1 MNQAEQNIYGQ
12 NTNFGFPKSQE
23 TRYIKT
29 SEGKELPY
37 ELFTNT
43 SSNSSSSIIREE
55 THSGYS
61 TDFALVQRQFTEN
74 KQLSFIAGTKIQNI
88 NDVAWLFRSL
98 EDEAVEHAFIL
109 YRFKDNSY
117 MVQQLSSGGIT
128 GTVVDLRLVAGN
140 AFALNPSSITLV
152 HNHPSGNLVSSNE
165 DRNILR
171 KLQNIFEGSDIQVE
185 DGIVINLRS
194 GKYLVFNENED
205 GDRIKELKNQYEQ
218 QSNVSI
224 YSFSKQIFATNYQ
237 PQKITGPEDVAAFIS
252 TQKFG
257 ISDKTEALIL
267 NNANEIVGKFILPQ
281 HKQFEKLVELM
292 TVHSGAG
299 TILYGNNISKE
310 MFNDYNKRLSPT
322 GFKILD
328 AMLLQSNNYY
338 SLAQNEII
346 RDPQYTEFKINNANE
361 DPHIDFRVGEE
372 DSSLKYANNNYLN
385 TKNMNISSLNWVEK
399 LLLHNTKAYKDFVK
413 NISNHKEIKANSEQE
428 KKFLEVYYNRELKK
442 DNPNNFLFSARTLN
456 EKKQTTQINNFLNG
470 SETELFLKNIDFNNK
485 TYLFKD
491 IKYQNEIIIN
501 NPVLVNGILKELDD
515 YKKEHGINHTESAK
529 NMIFTVA
536 TQKKQDHNLESH
548 PYSIAEGNWI
558 KNQEKYTNLTP
569 KYAVSILSQNNGEKK
584 LSFVDNRN
592 QSVIVIDNAAITQ
605 KVISDLY
612 AKELE
617 NRTDLSKGLTNTQ
630 IDEKQALH
638 YRNYETEARKLGI
651 AITPHTRL
659 EFNTIQVKAIEFAE
673 DYINS
678 RRSGMNGNKE
688 IQDYYQQL
696 DKTGRDIF
704 LDSFKNHISANHKE
718 NGVISKALLESKL
731 QSLEKFISGTLEVP
745 SETLNVQNNKKL
757 EEIYSKIS
765 DLYLDQI
772 QNAKNMDPFA
782 ISRASDLYNT
792 LSENQKIEYIDSL
805 ETLLYYDLNDNQV
818 SPEELENFL
827 EKVKSDLE
835 YGTPELEKMSS
846 QDLEE
851 IMMYKLAKYNDLIWK
866 KDTYRES
873 HRIDM
878 DMYSI
883 QKVLDLKDKSGQY
896 DYSNMSTMKLDSLII
911 TRSTKYSD
919 EQRADN
925 YSTMKNI
932 SIEIEKIKE
941 AKSIK
946 ENQSGKIQNSN
957 SDFILKDP
965 DISNEQAKNWKENK
979 QNTLTKEQLGQ
990 IPDAILNFELS
1001 SNQKIKLALGEKI
1014 AFADNYDDWD
1024 YIFQKTED
1032 NKISATYRGTG
1043 EEFLVSNSAI
1053 KLINQKIETA
1063 QNNDFGIEGIKPS
1076 EKQLDKAPEIVD
1088 GFEHIPQEL
1097 KKVMEKWQ
1105 EKIENGL
1112 DYKDCANFQKDCKAL
1127 GYTFDYGLDAVP
1139 FDLRKID
1146 LNEHN
1151 INNQNSK
1158 IMTTQNKDFDQV
1170 KYLKD
1175 QLKYLQFG
1183 EGEKLHKDL
1192 EAGINSSEKE
1202 FQIKTSSDKTLPG
1215 NTVDFTLN
1223 YNKSEKGGIFLNS
1236 YQAELKNKKGEELSH
1251 IFNISKENTFDA
1263 KEAINLLEGRSVKIE
1278 FINPK
1283 IEEKQTA
1290 FVKLDFNEPKTQYG
1304 TYKFQSFHENY
1315 GVNTAEIVD
1324 KSGLIF
1330 DKPEWRDNTIK
1341 SLERGNIVNVKFKHE
1356 DKEIEGKA
1364 FLNPQYKTLNLYDSN
1379 MTRINTNKPLEGMG
1393 NDNAHDKNNVR
1404 EQNRSRGI

>member
-1 MNQAEQNIYGQ
+1 MNQAAQNIYGQ
-12 NTNFGFPKSQE
+12 NTNFGFPKNQE

-37 ELFTNT
+37 ELFTNA
-43 SSNSSSSIIREE
+43 SSNSGSSIIREE
-55 THSGYS
+55 AHSGYS
-61 TDFALVQRQFTEN
+61 TDFALVQRQYTEN

-98 EDEAVEHAFIL
+98 EDEAIEHAFIL

-292 TVHSGAG
+292 TVHAGAG

-310 MFNDYNKRLSPT
+310 MFNDYNKRLSPI

-361 DPHIDFRVGEE
+361 DPHIDFRVREE
-372 DSSLKYANNNYLN
+372 DSSLKYANNNYQN

-399 LLLHNTKAYKDFVK
+399 LLLHNTKAYKDFAK

-485 TYLFKD
+485 AYLFKD
-491 IKYQNEIIIN
+491 IKYQNEIIIS

-515 YKKEHGINHTESAK
+515 YKKEHGINHTGRFQDVEAAFLGLKSK
-529 NMIFTVA
+529 
-536 TQKKQDHNLESH
+536 QKKQTHNLESH

-569 KYAVSILSQNNGEKK
+569 KYAVSILLQNNGEKK
-584 LSFVDNRN
+584 LSFVDNKN

-617 NRTDLSKGLTNTQ
+617 NRTDLSKGLTNTR

-651 AITPHTRL
+651 AITPHTGL
-659 EFNTIQVKAIEFAE
+659 EFNPIQVAQNKDFVLE
-673 DYINS
+673 DL
-678 RRSGMNGNKE
+678 KLTE
-688 IQDYYQQL
+688 WQQDN
-696 DKTGRDIF
+696 TSDIIDGF
-704 LDSFKNHISANHKE
+704 E
-718 NGVISKALLESKL
+718 NI
-731 QSLEKFISGTLEVP
+731 
-745 SETLNVQNNKKL
+745 
-757 EEIYSKIS
+757 
-765 DLYLDQI
+765 
-772 QNAKNMDPFA
+772 
-782 ISRASDLYNT
+782 
-792 LSENQKIEYIDSL
+792 
-805 ETLLYYDLNDNQV
+805 
-818 SPEELENFL
+818 PEELE
-827 EKVKSDLE
+827 V
-835 YGTPELEKMSS
+835 
-846 QDLEE
+846 
-851 IMMYKLAKYNDLIWK
+851 
-866 KDTYRES
+866 
-873 HRIDM
+873 
-878 DMYSI
+878 
-883 QKVLDLKDKSGQY
+883 
-896 DYSNMSTMKLDSLII
+896 
-911 TRSTKYSD
+911 
-919 EQRADN
+919 
-925 YSTMKNI
+925 
-932 SIEIEKIKE
+932 
-941 AKSIK
+941 
-946 ENQSGKIQNSN
+946 
-957 SDFILKDP
+957 
-965 DISNEQAKNWKENK
+965 
-979 QNTLTKEQLGQ
+979 
-990 IPDAILNFELS
+990 
-1001 SNQKIKLALGEKI
+1001 
-1014 AFADNYDDWD
+1014 
-1024 YIFQKTED
+1024 
-1032 NKISATYRGTG
+1032 
-1043 EEFLVSNSAI
+1043 
-1053 KLINQKIETA
+1053 
-1063 QNNDFGIEGIKPS
+1063 
-1076 EKQLDKAPEIVD
+1076 
-1088 GFEHIPQEL
+1088 
-1097 KKVMEKWQ
+1097 VMEKWQ
-1105 EKIENGL
+1105 QKIENGL
-1112 DYKDCANFQKDCKAL
+1112 DYEDCANFQKDCEDL
-1127 GYTFDYGLDAVP
+1127 GYTFDYGLDSVP

-1146 LNEHN
+1146 LKEHN

-1215 NTVDFTLN
+1215 NTIDFTLN

-1236 YQAELKNKKGEELSH
+1236 YLAELKNKKGEELSH

-1290 FVKLDFNEPKTQYG
+1290 FVKLDFNEPKTEYG

-1330 DKPEWRDNTIK
+1330 DKPEWKDDTIK

-1393 NDNAHDKNNVR
+1393 NDNAHDKSNVR

>member
-1 MNQAEQNIYGQ
+1 MNQAEQYIYGQ

-37 ELFTNT
+37 ELFTNA
-43 SSNSSSSIIREE
+43 SSNSGSSIIREE
-55 THSGYS
+55 THSGYT
-61 TDFALVQRQFTEN
+61 TDFALVQRQYTEN

-109 YRFKDNSY
+109 FRFKDNSY

-194 GKYLVFNENED
+194 GKYLVFNENEN

-292 TVHSGAG
+292 TVHAGAG
-299 TILYGNNISKE
+299 TVLYGNNISKA
-310 MFNDYNKRLSPT
+310 MFNDYNKRLST
-322 GFKILD
+322 IGFKLLD
-328 AMLLQSNNYY
+328 AILLQSNNYY
-338 SLAQNEII
+338 SLVQNEII
-346 RDPQYTEFKINNANE
+346 SGPQYTEFKINNANE

-372 DSSLKYANNNYLN
+372 DSSLKYNNNNYQN
-385 TKNMNISSLNWVEK
+385 TKNMNTSSLNWVEK

-470 SETELFLKNIDFNNK
+470 SETEMFLKNIDFNNK
-485 TYLFKD
+485 VYLFKD
-491 IKYQNEIIIN
+491 IKYQNEIIIS
-501 NPVLVNGILKELDD
+501 NPVLVSGILKELDD
-515 YKKEHGINHTESAK
+515 YKKEHNINNHTDRFQDVEAAFLSLK
-529 NMIFTVA
+529 SK
-536 TQKKQDHNLESH
+536 QKRQTHSLESH
-548 PYSIAEGNWI
+548 PYSIAEGNWVKNQKYI
-558 KNQEKYTNLTP
+558 NQEKYTNLTP

-584 LSFVDNRN
+584 LHFIDNRN
-592 QSVIVIDNAAITQ
+592 QNVIVIDNAAITQ

-617 NRTDLSKGLTNTQ
+617 KRTDLGKGLTNTQ

-638 YRNYETEARKLGI
+638 YRNYEAEAKKLGI
-651 AITPHTRL
+651 PITPH
-659 EFNTIQVKAIEFAE
+659 I
-673 DYINS
+673 DPSINP
-678 RRSGMNGNKE
+678 MEEK
-688 IQDYYQQL
+688 
-696 DKTGRDIF
+696 
-704 LDSFKNHISANHKE
+704 
-718 NGVISKALLESKL
+718 
-731 QSLEKFISGTLEVP
+731 EKFFIIEDLQITPEQRDPENEWES
-745 SETLNVQNNKKL
+745 SEDLTDEQL
-757 EEIYSKIS
+757 SKIP
-765 DLYLDQI
+765 DEI
-772 QNAKNMDPFA
+772 HGF
-782 ISRASDLYNT
+782 
-792 LSENQKIEYIDSL
+792 
-805 ETLLYYDLNDNQV
+805 
-818 SPEELENFL
+818 EL
-827 EKVKSDLE
+827 
-835 YGTPELEKMSS
+835 
-846 QDLEE
+846 
-851 IMMYKLAKYNDLIWK
+851 
-866 KDTYRES
+866 
-873 HRIDM
+873 
-878 DMYSI
+878 MYSH
-883 QKVLDLKDKSGQY
+883 KRD
-896 DYSNMSTMKLDSLII
+896 
-911 TRSTKYSD
+911 
-919 EQRADN
+919 
-925 YSTMKNI
+925 
-932 SIEIEKIKE
+932 
-941 AKSIK
+941 
-946 ENQSGKIQNSN
+946 
-957 SDFILKDP
+957 
-965 DISNEQAKNWKENK
+965 
-979 QNTLTKEQLGQ
+979 
-990 IPDAILNFELS
+990 
-1001 SNQKIKLALGEKI
+1001 LALGALEFRRNGVFFSIEPDRKI
-1014 AFADNYDDWD
+1014 LM
-1024 YIFQKTED
+1024 
-1032 NKISATYRGTG
+1032 TYLD
-1043 EEFLVSNSAI
+1043 EETNTHKKHLTVNDVKF
-1053 KLINQKIETA
+1053 INQKIETSV
-1063 QNNDFGIEGIKPS
+1063 NRDFGLENQK
-1076 EKQLDKAPEIVD
+1076 D

-1097 KKVMEKWQ
+1097 EKVMEKWQ

-1112 DYKDCANFQKDCKAL
+1112 DYNDCANFQNDCKAL

>member
-1 MNQAEQNIYGQ
+1 MNQAEQYIYGQ

-43 SSNSSSSIIREE
+43 SSNSGSSIIREKD
-55 THSGYS
+55 HSGYS
-61 TDFALVQRQFTEN
+61 TDFALVQRQYTEN

-98 EDEAVEHAFIL
+98 EDEAIEHAFIL

-205 GDRIKELKNQYEQ
+205 GDRIKELKNQYKQ
-218 QSNVSI
+218 QSNVAI

-292 TVHSGAG
+292 TVHAGAG

-346 RDPQYTEFKINNANE
+346 RDPQHTELKINNANE

-372 DSSLKYANNNYLN
+372 DSSLKYANNNYQN
-385 TKNMNISSLNWVEK
+385 TKNMNISSLNWIEK

-413 NISNHKEIKANSEQE
+413 NISNHKEIKASSEQE
-428 KKFLEVYYNRELKK
+428 KKFLEIYYNRELKK

-485 TYLFKD
+485 AYLFKD
-491 IKYQNEIIIN
+491 IKYQNEIIIS

-536 TQKKQDHNLESH
+536 TQKEQTNNLESH

-569 KYAVSILSQNNGEKK
+569 KHAVSILSQNNGEKE

-617 NRTDLSKGLTNTQ
+617 NRTDLSKGLTNTH

-638 YRNYETEARKLGI
+638 YRNYETEAKKLGI
-651 AITPHTRL
+651 TITPHTGL
-659 EFNTIQVKAIEFAE
+659 EFNPIQVMAIEFAE
-673 DYINS
+673 
-678 RRSGMNGNKE
+678 
-688 IQDYYQQL
+688 L
-696 DKTGRDIF
+696 
-704 LDSFKNHISANHKE
+704 H
-718 NGVISKALLESKL
+718 
-731 QSLEKFISGTLEVP
+731 EKF
-745 SETLNVQNNKKL
+745 
-757 EEIYSKIS
+757 SKIS
-765 DLYLDQI
+765 DLYLGQI
-772 QNAKNMDPFA
+772 ENGKNTAFDLLDDA
-782 ISRASDLYNT
+782 SRLYNS
-792 LSENQKIEYIDSL
+792 LSKDEKKEYINSL
-805 ETLLYYDLNDNQV
+805 ETLLHYDFSDNEASIDEIESFLIKAEDDLTYGSEKEV
-818 SPEELENFL
+818 FRSNLEQIGENIDSQFFFIID
-827 EKVKSDLE
+827 DLQI
-835 YGTPELEKMSS
+835 TPEQRDPENEWEDPEL
-846 QDLEE
+846 L
-851 IMMYKLAKYNDLIWK
+851 
-866 KDTYRES
+866 T
-873 HRIDM
+873 
-878 DMYSI
+878 
-883 QKVLDLKDKSGQY
+883 
-896 DYSNMSTMKLDSLII
+896 
-911 TRSTKYSD
+911 D
-919 EQRADN
+919 EQL
-925 YSTMKNI
+925 SK
-932 SIEIEKIKE
+932 
-941 AKSIK
+941 
-946 ENQSGKIQNSN
+946 
-957 SDFILKDP
+957 
-965 DISNEQAKNWKENK
+965 
-979 QNTLTKEQLGQ
+979 
-990 IPDAILNFELS
+990 IPDVLHGFELMY
-1001 SNQKIKLALGEKI
+1001 NHKRDLALGVLEFRRNGVFFSIEPDRRILMTYLDEETSTHEKYLTVNDVK
-1014 AFADNYDDWD
+1014 F
-1024 YIFQKTED
+1024 
-1032 NKISATYRGTG
+1032 
-1043 EEFLVSNSAI
+1043 
-1053 KLINQKIETA
+1053 INQKIETV
-1063 QNNDFGIEGIKPS
+1063 QNKEA
-1076 EKQLDKAPEIVD
+1076 LDKIPNEPDLFENIPE
-1088 GFEHIPQEL
+1088 EL
-1097 KKVMEKWQ
+1097 TTVYEKWQ
-1105 EKIENGL
+1105 QKIENGL
-1112 DYKDCANFQKDCKAL
+1112 DYKDCANFQKDCEAL
-1127 GYTFDYGLDAVP
+1127 GYTFNYGLDAVP
-1139 FDLRKID
+1139 FDLRPID
-1146 LNEHN
+1146 IKEQN

-1330 DKPEWRDNTIK
+1330 DKPEWKDNTIK
-1341 SLERGNIVNVKFKHE
+1341 SLERGNIVNVKFEHE

>member
-12 NTNFGFPKSQE
+12 NTNFGFPKNQE

-37 ELFTNT
+37 ELFTNA
-43 SSNSSSSIIREE
+43 SSNSGSSIIREE
-55 THSGYS
+55 ARSGYS
-61 TDFALVQRQFTEN
+61 TDFALVQRQYTEN

-98 EDEAVEHAFIL
+98 EDEAIEHAFIL

-194 GKYLVFNENED
+194 VKYLVFNENED

-292 TVHSGAG
+292 TVHAGAG

-372 DSSLKYANNNYLN
+372 DSSLKYANNNYQN

-399 LLLHNTKAYKDFVK
+399 LLLHNTKAYKDFAK

-485 TYLFKD
+485 AYLFKD
-491 IKYQNEIIIN
+491 IKYQNEIIIS

-515 YKKEHGINHTESAK
+515 YKKEHGINHTGRFQDVEAAFLGLKSK
-529 NMIFTVA
+529 
-536 TQKKQDHNLESH
+536 QKKQTHNLESH

-569 KYAVSILSQNNGEKK
+569 KYAVSILLQNNGEKK
-584 LSFVDNRN
+584 LSFVDNKN

-617 NRTDLSKGLTNTQ
+617 NRTNLSKGLTNTQ

-651 AITPHTRL
+651 AITPHTGL
-659 EFNTIQVKAIEFAE
+659 EFNPIQVAQNKDFVLE
-673 DYINS
+673 DL
-678 RRSGMNGNKE
+678 KLTE
-688 IQDYYQQL
+688 WQQDN
-696 DKTGRDIF
+696 TSDIIDGF
-704 LDSFKNHISANHKE
+704 E
-718 NGVISKALLESKL
+718 NI
-731 QSLEKFISGTLEVP
+731 
-745 SETLNVQNNKKL
+745 
-757 EEIYSKIS
+757 
-765 DLYLDQI
+765 
-772 QNAKNMDPFA
+772 
-782 ISRASDLYNT
+782 
-792 LSENQKIEYIDSL
+792 
-805 ETLLYYDLNDNQV
+805 
-818 SPEELENFL
+818 PEELE
-827 EKVKSDLE
+827 V
-835 YGTPELEKMSS
+835 
-846 QDLEE
+846 
-851 IMMYKLAKYNDLIWK
+851 
-866 KDTYRES
+866 
-873 HRIDM
+873 
-878 DMYSI
+878 
-883 QKVLDLKDKSGQY
+883 
-896 DYSNMSTMKLDSLII
+896 
-911 TRSTKYSD
+911 
-919 EQRADN
+919 
-925 YSTMKNI
+925 
-932 SIEIEKIKE
+932 
-941 AKSIK
+941 
-946 ENQSGKIQNSN
+946 
-957 SDFILKDP
+957 
-965 DISNEQAKNWKENK
+965 
-979 QNTLTKEQLGQ
+979 
-990 IPDAILNFELS
+990 
-1001 SNQKIKLALGEKI
+1001 
-1014 AFADNYDDWD
+1014 
-1024 YIFQKTED
+1024 
-1032 NKISATYRGTG
+1032 
-1043 EEFLVSNSAI
+1043 
-1053 KLINQKIETA
+1053 
-1063 QNNDFGIEGIKPS
+1063 
-1076 EKQLDKAPEIVD
+1076 
-1088 GFEHIPQEL
+1088 
-1097 KKVMEKWQ
+1097 VMEKWQ
-1105 EKIENGL
+1105 QKIENGL
-1112 DYKDCANFQKDCKAL
+1112 DYEDCANFQKDCEDL
-1127 GYTFDYGLDAVP
+1127 GYTFDYGLDSVP

-1146 LNEHN
+1146 LKEHN

-1215 NTVDFTLN
+1215 NTIDFTLN

-1236 YQAELKNKKGEELSH
+1236 YLAELKNKKGEELSH

-1290 FVKLDFNEPKTQYG
+1290 FVKLDFNEPKTEYG

-1330 DKPEWRDNTIK
+1330 DKPEWKDDTIK

-1393 NDNAHDKNNVR
+1393 NDNAHDKSNVR

>member
-1 MNQAEQNIYGQ
+1 M
-12 NTNFGFPKSQE
+12 
-23 TRYIKT
+23 
-29 SEGKELPY
+29 
-37 ELFTNT
+37 
-43 SSNSSSSIIREE
+43 
-55 THSGYS
+55 
-61 TDFALVQRQFTEN
+61 
-74 KQLSFIAGTKIQNI
+74 
-88 NDVAWLFRSL
+88 
-98 EDEAVEHAFIL
+98 
-109 YRFKDNSY
+109 
-117 MVQQLSSGGIT
+117 
-128 GTVVDLRLVAGN
+128 
-140 AFALNPSSITLV
+140 
-152 HNHPSGNLVSSNE
+152 
-165 DRNILR
+165 
-171 KLQNIFEGSDIQVE
+171 
-185 DGIVINLRS
+185 
-194 GKYLVFNENED
+194 
-205 GDRIKELKNQYEQ
+205 
-218 QSNVSI
+218 
-224 YSFSKQIFATNYQ
+224 
-237 PQKITGPEDVAAFIS
+237 
-252 TQKFG
+252 
-257 ISDKTEALIL
+257 
-267 NNANEIVGKFILPQ
+267 
-281 HKQFEKLVELM
+281 ELM
-292 TVHSGAG
+292 TVHAGAG
-299 TILYGNNISKE
+299 TILYGNNISKA
-310 MFNDYNKRLSPT
+310 MFNDYNKRLSPI
-322 GFKILD
+322 GFKLLD
-328 AMLLQSNNYY
+328 AILLQSNNYY
-338 SLAQNEII
+338 SLLQNEII
-346 RDPQYTEFKINNANE
+346 SGPQYTEFKINNANE

-372 DSSLKYANNNYLN
+372 DSSLKYDNNNDQN
-385 TKNMNISSLNWVEK
+385 TKKMNTSSLNWVEK

-470 SETELFLKNIDFNNK
+470 SETEMFLKNIDFNNK
-485 TYLFKD
+485 VYLFKD
-491 IKYQNEIIIN
+491 IKHQNEIIIS

-515 YKKEHGINHTESAK
+515 YKKEHGINHTGRFQDVEAAFLSLK
-529 NMIFTVA
+529 SK
-536 TQKKQDHNLESH
+536 QKKQTHNLESH

-617 NRTDLSKGLTNTQ
+617 NRTDLSKELTNTQ

-638 YRNYETEARKLGI
+638 YRNYETEARKLGMF
-651 AITPHTRL
+651 R
-659 EFNTIQVKAIEFAE
+659 E
-673 DYINS
+673 
-678 RRSGMNGNKE
+678 
-688 IQDYYQQL
+688 
-696 DKTGRDIF
+696 
-704 LDSFKNHISANHKE
+704 
-718 NGVISKALLESKL
+718 
-731 QSLEKFISGTLEVP
+731 
-745 SETLNVQNNKKL
+745 
-757 EEIYSKIS
+757 IS

-772 QNAKNMDPFA
+772 QNAKNIDPFA
-782 ISRASDLYNT
+782 IGRASDLYNT

-805 ETLLYYDLNDNQV
+805 ETLLYYDLSDNQV

-846 QDLEE
+846 HDLEE
-851 IMMYKLAKYNDLIWK
+851 IMMYKLTKYNDITDHSTSYL
-866 KDTYRES
+866 ES
-873 HRIDM
+873 HKIDM

-911 TRSTKYSD
+911 TRSTKYSN

-957 SDFILKDP
+957 SDFILKAP
-965 DISNEQAKNWKENK
+965 DISDEQAKNWKENK
-979 QNTLTKEQLGQ
+979 QNILTKEQLGQ

-1043 EEFLVSNSAI
+1043 EEFLVSDSAI

-1097 KKVMEKWQ
+1097 EKVMEKWQ

-1112 DYKDCANFQKDCKAL
+1112 DYNDCANFQNDCKAL

>member
-12 NTNFGFPKSQE
+12 NTNFGFPKNQE
-23 TRYIKT
+23 TKYIKT
-29 SEGKELPY
+29 SEGKELPF
-37 ELFTNT
+37 ELYSIN
-43 SSNSSSSIIREE
+43 NVNAGSSIIRKENN
-55 THSGYS
+55 TGSS
-61 TDFALVQRQFTEN
+61 TDFALVQRQYTEN
-74 KQLSFIAGTKIQNI
+74 NYLSFSAGTKINSV
-88 NDVAWLFRSL
+88 NDIAWLFRSL
-98 EDEAVEHAFIL
+98 EDESVEHAFLL
-109 YRFKDNSY
+109 YKFKDDSY
-117 MVQQLSSGGIT
+117 LVQQMSTGGMSGTII
-128 GTVVDLRLVAGN
+128 DFRLAIGN
-140 AFALNPSSITLV
+140 AFALQPESVTLI
-152 HNHPSGNLVSSNE
+152 HNHPSGRLESSRE
-165 DRNILR
+165 DRNL
-171 KLQNIFEGSDIQVE
+171 LQQLKDIFYDTNIYVE

-194 GKYLVFNENED
+194 GKYLVFNENQN
-205 GDRIKELKNQYEQ
+205 GDRINDLKDQNQEQ
-218 QSNVSI
+218 SEVNI

-237 PQKITGPEDVAAFIS
+237 PQSITGPEDVAAFLS

-267 NNANEIVGKFILPQ
+267 NNSNEIVGKFILPQ
-281 HKQFEKLVELM
+281 HKQLEKLIELM
-292 TVHSGAG
+292 TIYAGANS
-299 TILYGNNISKE
+299 ILYGNNVTQAL
-310 MFNDYNKRLSPT
+310 FNNYNNKLALI

-328 AMLLQSNNYY
+328 GIRLQSNNYH
-338 SLAQNEII
+338 SIAENEII
-346 RDPQYTEFKINNANE
+346 SVTQKIELNKNNINENAEFNFK
-361 DPHIDFRVGEE
+361 VSEE
-372 DSSLKYANNNYLN
+372 NSSLKYSNYNNQNI
-385 TKNMNISSLNWVEK
+385 KNMNTSSLNWVEK

-413 NISNHKEIKANSEQE
+413 NISNHKEIKANSEQD

-470 SETELFLKNIDFNNK
+470 SETEMFLKNIDFNNK
-485 TYLFKD
+485 AYLFKD

-515 YKKEHGINHTESAK
+515 YKKEHAINHTESAK
-529 NMIFTVA
+529 NMIFTVT
-536 TQKKQDHNLESH
+536 TQKKQTYNLESH

-558 KNQEKYTNLTP
+558 KNQEKYSNLTP

-592 QSVIVIDNAAITQ
+592 QSIIVIDNSAITQ

-651 AITPHTRL
+651 TIAPHTRL
-659 EFNTIQVKAIEFAE
+659 EFIPIQVKAIEFAE

-696 DKTGRDIF
+696 DNAGKDIF

-745 SETLNVQNNKKL
+745 SETLNVQNHKKL
-757 EEIYSKIS
+757 EKIYSKIS
-765 DLYLDQI
+765 DLYLDQ
-772 QNAKNMDPFA
+772 
-782 ISRASDLYNT
+782 
-792 LSENQKIEYIDSL
+792 
-805 ETLLYYDLNDNQV
+805 
-818 SPEELENFL
+818 
-827 EKVKSDLE
+827 
-835 YGTPELEKMSS
+835 
-846 QDLEE
+846 
-851 IMMYKLAKYNDLIWK
+851 
-866 KDTYRES
+866 
-873 HRIDM
+873 
-878 DMYSI
+878 
-883 QKVLDLKDKSGQY
+883 
-896 DYSNMSTMKLDSLII
+896 
-911 TRSTKYSD
+911 
-919 EQRADN
+919 
-925 YSTMKNI
+925 
-932 SIEIEKIKE
+932 
-941 AKSIK
+941 
-946 ENQSGKIQNSN
+946 IQNSN

-965 DISNEQAKNWKENK
+965 DISNEQAKNWRENK

-990 IPDAILNFELS
+990 IPDAILNFELN

-1063 QNNDFGIEGIKPS
+1063 QSNDFGIEGIKPS

-1097 KKVMEKWQ
+1097 EKVIEKWQ

-1112 DYKDCANFQKDCKAL
+1112 DYNDCANILEECEDL
-1127 GYTFDYGLDAVP
+1127 GYTFDYGLDAEP
-1139 FDLRKID
+1139 FNLRPID
-1146 LNEHN
+1146 LD
-1151 INNQNSK
+1151 NQNSK
-1158 IMTTQNKDFDQV
+1158 VMENEINLLAVRLQKHYEVEQEASWNFNHPRGIEVLKAAIEVSHMHDDKKDLIFDYLQTTPPYIPVRTDFRDDSFDQGESNYEIALDLYKAKETDFYKKLSSLEKGLSENNISKDKLPKLEELEVAEFKYLVKNLEKYFPKEIQQISINNKIQNIMTTQNKDFDQV
-1170 KYLKD
+1170 QYLKD

-1183 EGEKLHKDL
+1183 EGQKLLKDL

-1251 IFNISKENTFDA
+1251 VFYISKENSFDA

-1283 IEEKQTA
+1283 IDEKQTA
-1290 FVKLDFNEPKTQYG
+1290 FVKFDFNEPKTQYG

-1364 FLNPQYKTLNLYDSN
+1364 FLNPQYKTLNLYDNSMN
-1379 MTRINTNKPLEGMG
+1379 RINTNKPLEGLG
-1393 NDNAHDKNNVR
+1393 NDNSHEKSNVR
-1404 EQNRSRGI
+1404 EQSRSRGI

>member
-1 MNQAEQNIYGQ
+1 MN
-12 NTNFGFPKSQE
+12 T
-23 TRYIKT
+23 
-29 SEGKELPY
+29 
-37 ELFTNT
+37 
-43 SSNSSSSIIREE
+43 
-55 THSGYS
+55 
-61 TDFALVQRQFTEN
+61 
-74 KQLSFIAGTKIQNI
+74 
-88 NDVAWLFRSL
+88 
-98 EDEAVEHAFIL
+98 
-109 YRFKDNSY
+109 
-117 MVQQLSSGGIT
+117 
-128 GTVVDLRLVAGN
+128 
-140 AFALNPSSITLV
+140 
-152 HNHPSGNLVSSNE
+152 
-165 DRNILR
+165 
-171 KLQNIFEGSDIQVE
+171 
-185 DGIVINLRS
+185 
-194 GKYLVFNENED
+194 
-205 GDRIKELKNQYEQ
+205 
-218 QSNVSI
+218 
-224 YSFSKQIFATNYQ
+224 
-237 PQKITGPEDVAAFIS
+237 
-252 TQKFG
+252 
-257 ISDKTEALIL
+257 
-267 NNANEIVGKFILPQ
+267 
-281 HKQFEKLVELM
+281 
-292 TVHSGAG
+292 
-299 TILYGNNISKE
+299 
-310 MFNDYNKRLSPT
+310 
-322 GFKILD
+322 
-328 AMLLQSNNYY
+328 
-338 SLAQNEII
+338 
-346 RDPQYTEFKINNANE
+346 
-361 DPHIDFRVGEE
+361 
-372 DSSLKYANNNYLN
+372 
-385 TKNMNISSLNWVEK
+385 SSLNWVEK

-470 SETELFLKNIDFNNK
+470 SETEMFLKNIDFNNK
-485 TYLFKD
+485 VYLFKD
-491 IKYQNEIIIN
+491 IKHQNEIIIS
-501 NPVLVNGILKELDD
+501 NPVLVSGILKELDD
-515 YKKEHGINHTESAK
+515 YKKEHNINNHTDRFQDVEAAFLSLK
-529 NMIFTVA
+529 SK
-536 TQKKQDHNLESH
+536 QKRQTHSLESH
-548 PYSIAEGNWI
+548 PYSIAEGNWV

-617 NRTDLSKGLTNTQ
+617 NRTDLSKELTNTQ

-638 YRNYETEARKLGI
+638 YRNYEAEAKKLGI
-651 AITPHTRL
+651 PITPHIDPSI
-659 EFNTIQVKAIEFAE
+659 NPIEE
-673 DYINS
+673 
-678 RRSGMNGNKE
+678 K
-688 IQDYYQQL
+688 
-696 DKTGRDIF
+696 
-704 LDSFKNHISANHKE
+704 
-718 NGVISKALLESKL
+718 
-731 QSLEKFISGTLEVP
+731 EKFFIIEDLQITPEQRDPENEWES
-745 SETLNVQNNKKL
+745 SEDLTDEQL
-757 EEIYSKIS
+757 SKIP
-765 DLYLDQI
+765 D
-772 QNAKNMDPFA
+772 
-782 ISRASDLYNT
+782 
-792 LSENQKIEYIDSL
+792 
-805 ETLLYYDLNDNQV
+805 
-818 SPEELENFL
+818 ELHGF
-827 EKVKSDLE
+827 
-835 YGTPELEKMSS
+835 EL
-846 QDLEE
+846 
-851 IMMYKLAKYNDLIWK
+851 
-866 KDTYRES
+866 
-873 HRIDM
+873 
-878 DMYSI
+878 MYSH
-883 QKVLDLKDKSGQY
+883 KRD
-896 DYSNMSTMKLDSLII
+896 
-911 TRSTKYSD
+911 
-919 EQRADN
+919 
-925 YSTMKNI
+925 
-932 SIEIEKIKE
+932 
-941 AKSIK
+941 
-946 ENQSGKIQNSN
+946 
-957 SDFILKDP
+957 
-965 DISNEQAKNWKENK
+965 
-979 QNTLTKEQLGQ
+979 
-990 IPDAILNFELS
+990 
-1001 SNQKIKLALGEKI
+1001 LALGALEFRRNGVFFSIEPDRKI
-1014 AFADNYDDWD
+1014 LM
-1024 YIFQKTED
+1024 
-1032 NKISATYRGTG
+1032 TYLD
-1043 EEFLVSNSAI
+1043 EETNTHKKHLTVNDVKF
-1053 KLINQKIETA
+1053 INQKIETSV
-1063 QNNDFGIEGIKPS
+1063 NRDFGLENQK
-1076 EKQLDKAPEIVD
+1076 D

-1097 KKVMEKWQ
+1097 EKVMEKWQ

-1112 DYKDCANFQKDCKAL
+1112 DYNDCANFQNDCKAL

-1393 NDNAHDKNNVR
+1393 NDNAHDKSNVR

>member
-12 NTNFGFPKSQE
+12 NTNFGFPKNQE

-43 SSNSSSSIIREE
+43 GSNSGSSIIREE

-61 TDFALVQRQFTEN
+61 TDFALVQRQYTEN

-98 EDEAVEHAFIL
+98 EDEAIEHAFIL

-140 AFALNPSSITLV
+140 AFALKPSSITLV

-194 GKYLVFNENED
+194 GKYLVFNENEE

-224 YSFSKQIFATNYQ
+224 YSFSKQIFSTNYQ

-267 NNANEIVGKFILPQ
+267 NNNNEIVGKFILPQ

-292 TVHSGAG
+292 TVHAGAG
-299 TILYGNNISKE
+299 TILYGNNISKA
-310 MFNDYNKRLSPT
+310 MFNDYNKRLSPI
-322 GFKILD
+322 GFKLLD
-328 AMLLQSNNYY
+328 AILLQSNNYY
-338 SLAQNEII
+338 SLVDNEII
-346 RDPQYTEFKINNANE
+346 KNPQYTEFKINNANE

-372 DSSLKYANNNYLN
+372 DSSLKYANNNDQN
-385 TKNMNISSLNWVEK
+385 TKDMNISSLNWVEK

-485 TYLFKD
+485 AYLFKD
-491 IKYQNEIIIN
+491 IKHQNEIIISN
-501 NPVLVNGILKELDD
+501 SVLVSGILKELDD
-515 YKKEHGINHTESAK
+515 YKKEHGINHTGRFQDVEAAFLGLKSK
-529 NMIFTVA
+529 
-536 TQKKQDHNLESH
+536 QKKQTHNLESH

-569 KYAVSILSQNNGEKK
+569 KYAVSILLQNNGEKK
-584 LSFVDNRN
+584 LSFVDNKN

-617 NRTDLSKGLTNTQ
+617 NRTDLSKGLTNPQ

-651 AITPHTRL
+651 AITPHTGL
-659 EFNTIQVKAIEFAE
+659 EFNPIQVAQNKDFVLE
-673 DYINS
+673 DL
-678 RRSGMNGNKE
+678 KLTE
-688 IQDYYQQL
+688 WQQDN
-696 DKTGRDIF
+696 TSDIIDGF
-704 LDSFKNHISANHKE
+704 E
-718 NGVISKALLESKL
+718 NI
-731 QSLEKFISGTLEVP
+731 
-745 SETLNVQNNKKL
+745 
-757 EEIYSKIS
+757 
-765 DLYLDQI
+765 
-772 QNAKNMDPFA
+772 
-782 ISRASDLYNT
+782 
-792 LSENQKIEYIDSL
+792 
-805 ETLLYYDLNDNQV
+805 
-818 SPEELENFL
+818 PEELE
-827 EKVKSDLE
+827 V
-835 YGTPELEKMSS
+835 
-846 QDLEE
+846 
-851 IMMYKLAKYNDLIWK
+851 
-866 KDTYRES
+866 
-873 HRIDM
+873 
-878 DMYSI
+878 
-883 QKVLDLKDKSGQY
+883 
-896 DYSNMSTMKLDSLII
+896 
-911 TRSTKYSD
+911 
-919 EQRADN
+919 
-925 YSTMKNI
+925 
-932 SIEIEKIKE
+932 
-941 AKSIK
+941 
-946 ENQSGKIQNSN
+946 
-957 SDFILKDP
+957 
-965 DISNEQAKNWKENK
+965 
-979 QNTLTKEQLGQ
+979 
-990 IPDAILNFELS
+990 
-1001 SNQKIKLALGEKI
+1001 
-1014 AFADNYDDWD
+1014 
-1024 YIFQKTED
+1024 
-1032 NKISATYRGTG
+1032 
-1043 EEFLVSNSAI
+1043 
-1053 KLINQKIETA
+1053 
-1063 QNNDFGIEGIKPS
+1063 
-1076 EKQLDKAPEIVD
+1076 
-1088 GFEHIPQEL
+1088 
-1097 KKVMEKWQ
+1097 VMEKWQ
-1105 EKIENGL
+1105 QKIENGL
-1112 DYKDCANFQKDCKAL
+1112 DYEDCANFQKDCEDL
-1127 GYTFDYGLDAVP
+1127 GYTFDYGLDSVP

-1146 LNEHN
+1146 LKEHN

-1215 NTVDFTLN
+1215 NTIDFTLN

-1236 YQAELKNKKGEELSH
+1236 YLAELKNKKGEELSH

-1290 FVKLDFNEPKTQYG
+1290 FVKLDFNEPKTEYG

-1330 DKPEWRDNTIK
+1330 DKPEWKDDTIK

-1393 NDNAHDKNNVR
+1393 NDNAHDKSNVR

>member
-1 MNQAEQNIYGQ
+1 MNPAEQYIYGQ
-12 NTNFGFPKSQE
+12 NTNFGFPKNQE

-37 ELFTNT
+37 ELFTNA
-43 SSNSSSSIIREE
+43 SSNSGSSIIREE
-55 THSGYS
+55 AHSGYS
-61 TDFALVQRQFTEN
+61 TDFALVQRQYTEN

-98 EDEAVEHAFIL
+98 EDEAIEHAFIL

-218 QSNVSI
+218 QSNVAI

-292 TVHSGAG
+292 TVHAGAG

-338 SLAQNEII
+338 SLVQNEII
-346 RDPQYTEFKINNANE
+346 RNPQHTEFKINNANE

-372 DSSLKYANNNYLN
+372 DSSLKYANNNYQN

-413 NISNHKEIKANSEQE
+413 NISSHKEIKANSEQE
-428 KKFLEVYYNRELKK
+428 KKFLEIYYNRELKK

-470 SETELFLKNIDFNNK
+470 SETEMFLKNIDFNNK
-485 TYLFKD
+485 AYLFKD
-491 IKYQNEIIIN
+491 IKHQNEIIIS

-536 TQKKQDHNLESH
+536 TQKKETHNLESH

-592 QSVIVIDNAAITQ
+592 QSVVVIDNAAITQ

-651 AITPHTRL
+651 AITPHTEPTL
-659 EFNTIQVKAIEFAE
+659 NSDSTIS
-673 DYINS
+673 N
-678 RRSGMNGNKE
+678 N
-688 IQDYYQQL
+688 
-696 DKTGRDIF
+696 
-704 LDSFKNHISANHKE
+704 NHELS
-718 NGVISKALLESKL
+718 
-731 QSLEKFISGTLEVP
+731 EKFRE
-745 SETLNVQNNKKL
+745 
-757 EEIYSKIS
+757 IS

-782 ISRASDLYNT
+782 IDRASDLYNT

-805 ETLLYYDLNDNQV
+805 ETLLYYDLNDNHV

-827 EKVKSDLE
+827 EKAKSDLE
-835 YGTPELEKMSS
+835 HGAPELEKMSS

-866 KDTYRES
+866 KGTYRES

-883 QKVLDLKDKSGQY
+883 QKALDLKDKLGQY

-946 ENQSGKIQNSN
+946 ENQSGKITGLVTQSKN
-957 SDFILKDP
+957 SDFIFKDLN
-965 DISNEQAKNWKENK
+965 IKAEQTKNWKENK

-1097 KKVMEKWQ
+1097 EKVMEKWQ

-1112 DYKDCANFQKDCKAL
+1112 DYKDCANFQKDCEAL
-1127 GYTFDYGLDAVP
+1127 GYTFNYGLDAVP
-1139 FDLRKID
+1139 FDLRPID
-1146 LNEHN
+1146 IKEQN

-1202 FQIKTSSDKTLPG
+1202 FKIKTSSDKTLPG

-1251 IFNISKENTFDA
+1251 VFNISKENTFDA

-1290 FVKLDFNEPKTQYG
+1290 FVKLDFNEPKTEYG

>member
-55 THSGYS
+55 THSRYS

-98 EDEAVEHAFIL
+98 ENEAIEHAFIL

-292 TVHSGAG
+292 TIHAGAG

-372 DSSLKYANNNYLN
+372 DSSLKYANNNYQN
-385 TKNMNISSLNWVEK
+385 TKNMNTSSLNWVEK

-428 KKFLEVYYNRELKK
+428 KKYLEVYYNRELKK

-470 SETELFLKNIDFNNK
+470 SETEIFLKNIDFNNK
-485 TYLFKD
+485 AYLFKD
-491 IKYQNEIIIN
+491 VKYQNEIIIS
-501 NPVLVNGILKELDD
+501 NPVLVSGILKELDD

-536 TQKKQDHNLESH
+536 TQKKQTHNLESH

-651 AITPHTRL
+651 AITPHTEPTL
-659 EFNTIQVKAIEFAE
+659 NSNSTIS
-673 DYINS
+673 N
-678 RRSGMNGNKE
+678 N
-688 IQDYYQQL
+688 
-696 DKTGRDIF
+696 
-704 LDSFKNHISANHKE
+704 NHELS
-718 NGVISKALLESKL
+718 
-731 QSLEKFISGTLEVP
+731 EKFRE
-745 SETLNVQNNKKL
+745 
-757 EEIYSKIS
+757 IS

-782 ISRASDLYNT
+782 IDRASDLYNT

-818 SPEELENFL
+818 SPEELESFL

-835 YGTPELEKMSS
+835 YGAPELEKMSS

-883 QKVLDLKDKSGQY
+883 QKALDLKDKLGQY

-946 ENQSGKIQNSN
+946 ENQSGKITGSVTQSKN
-957 SDFILKDP
+957 SDFILKDLN
-965 DISNEQAKNWKENK
+965 ITAEQAKNWKENK
-979 QNTLTKEQLGQ
+979 QNTLTKEQLEQ

-1001 SNQKIKLALGEKI
+1001 NNQKIKLALGEKI
-1014 AFADNYDDWD
+1014 VFADNYDDWD

-1043 EEFLVSNSAI
+1043 EEFLISNSAV
-1053 KLINQKIETA
+1053 KSTNHKIEMV
-1063 QNNDFGIEGIKPS
+1063 QDNDFNGEGIKPS
-1076 EKQLDKAPEIVD
+1076 EKQLDKSSDIIVD

-1097 KKVMEKWQ
+1097 EEVMEKWQ

-1112 DYKDCANFQKDCKAL
+1112 DYKDCANFQKDCEAL
-1127 GYTFDYGLDAVP
+1127 GYTFNYGLDAVP
-1139 FDLRKID
+1139 FDLRPID
-1146 LNEHN
+1146 IKEQN

-1236 YQAELKNKKGEELSH
+1236 YQAELKNKKGEDLSH
-1251 IFNISKENTFDA
+1251 VFNISKENTFDA

>member
-1 MNQAEQNIYGQ
+1 MNLAEQNIYGQ
-12 NTNFGFPKSQE
+12 NTNFGFPKNQE

-43 SSNSSSSIIREE
+43 GSNSGSSIIREE
-55 THSGYS
+55 NHSGYS
-61 TDFALVQRQFTEN
+61 TDFALVQRQYTEN

-98 EDEAVEHAFIL
+98 EDEAIEHAFIL

-205 GDRIKELKNQYEQ
+205 GDRIKELKNQYKQ
-218 QSNVSI
+218 QSNVAI

-237 PQKITGPEDVAAFIS
+237 PLQITGPEDVAAFIS

-292 TVHSGAG
+292 TVHAGAG
-299 TILYGNNISKE
+299 TVLYGNNISKA
-310 MFNDYNKRLSPT
+310 MVNDYNKRLSPI
-322 GFKILD
+322 GFKLLD
-328 AMLLQSNNYY
+328 AILLQSNNYY
-338 SLAQNEII
+338 SLVDNEII
-346 RDPQYTEFKINNANE
+346 KNPQHTEFKINNANE
-361 DPHIDFRVGEE
+361 DSHIDFRLGEE
-372 DSSLKYANNNYLN
+372 DSSLKYANNNYQN

-413 NISNHKEIKANSEQE
+413 NISNHKDIKANSEQE

-456 EKKQTTQINNFLNG
+456 KKKQTTQINNFLNG

-485 TYLFKD
+485 AYLFKD
-491 IKYQNEIIIN
+491 IKHQNEIIIS

-536 TQKKQDHNLESH
+536 TQKEQTHNLESH

-592 QSVIVIDNAAITQ
+592 QNVIVIDNAAINQ

-651 AITPHTRL
+651 AITPHTEPTL
-659 EFNTIQVKAIEFAE
+659 NSDSTIS
-673 DYINS
+673 N
-678 RRSGMNGNKE
+678 N
-688 IQDYYQQL
+688 
-696 DKTGRDIF
+696 
-704 LDSFKNHISANHKE
+704 NHEVS
-718 NGVISKALLESKL
+718 
-731 QSLEKFISGTLEVP
+731 EKFRE
-745 SETLNVQNNKKL
+745 
-757 EEIYSKIS
+757 IS

-772 QNAKNMDPFA
+772 QNGKNMDPFA
-782 ISRASDLYNT
+782 IDRASDLYNT

-827 EKVKSDLE
+827 EKAKSDLE
-835 YGTPELEKMSS
+835 YGAPELEKMSS

-866 KDTYRES
+866 KGTYRES

-883 QKVLDLKDKSGQY
+883 QKALDLKDKLGQY

-946 ENQSGKIQNSN
+946 ENQSGKITGSVTQSKN
-957 SDFILKDP
+957 SDFIFKDLN
-965 DISNEQAKNWKENK
+965 ITAEQAKNWKENK
-979 QNTLTKEQLGQ
+979 QNRLTKEQLEQ

-1001 SNQKIKLALGEKI
+1001 NNQKIKLALGEKI

-1088 GFEHIPQEL
+1088 GFEQIPQEL
-1097 KKVMEKWQ
+1097 EKVMEKWQ
-1105 EKIENGL
+1105 EKIDNGL
-1112 DYKDCANFQKDCKAL
+1112 DYEDCANFQKDCEDL
-1127 GYTFDYGLDAVP
+1127 GYTFNYGLDAVP
-1139 FDLRKID
+1139 FDLRPID
-1146 LNEHN
+1146 IKEQN

-1183 EGEKLHKDL
+1183 ESEKLHKDL
-1192 EAGINSSEKE
+1192 ESGINSSEKE
-1202 FQIKTSSDKTLPG
+1202 FKIKTSSDKTLPG

-1236 YQAELKNKKGEELSH
+1236 YHAELKNKKGEELSH

-1290 FVKLDFNEPKTQYG
+1290 FVKLDFSEPKTEYG

-1315 GVNTAEIVD
+1315 GVNTAEIID

-1330 DKPEWRDNTIK
+1330 DKPEWKDNTIK
-1341 SLERGNIVNVKFKHE
+1341 SLERGNIVNVKFEHE

>member
-12 NTNFGFPKSQE
+12 NTNFGFPKNQE

-43 SSNSSSSIIREE
+43 GSNSGSSIIREE

-61 TDFALVQRQFTEN
+61 TDFALVQRQYTEN

-98 EDEAVEHAFIL
+98 EDEAIEHAFIL

-218 QSNVSI
+218 QSNVAI

-292 TVHSGAG
+292 TVHAGAG

-346 RDPQYTEFKINNANE
+346 RDPQHTEFKINNANE

-372 DSSLKYANNNYLN
+372 DSSLKYANNNYQN

-399 LLLHNTKAYKDFVK
+399 LLLHNTKAYKEFVK
-413 NISNHKEIKANSEQE
+413 NISNHKDIKANSEQE

-485 TYLFKD
+485 AYLFKD
-491 IKYQNEIIIN
+491 IKHQNEVIIS

-651 AITPHTRL
+651 AITPHTEPTL
-659 EFNTIQVKAIEFAE
+659 NSDSTIS
-673 DYINS
+673 N
-678 RRSGMNGNKE
+678 N
-688 IQDYYQQL
+688 
-696 DKTGRDIF
+696 
-704 LDSFKNHISANHKE
+704 NHEVS
-718 NGVISKALLESKL
+718 
-731 QSLEKFISGTLEVP
+731 EKFRE
-745 SETLNVQNNKKL
+745 
-757 EEIYSKIS
+757 IS

-782 ISRASDLYNT
+782 IDRASDLYNT

-827 EKVKSDLE
+827 EKAKSDLE
-835 YGTPELEKMSS
+835 YGAPELEKMSS

-866 KDTYRES
+866 KGTYRES

-883 QKVLDLKDKSGQY
+883 QKALDLKDKLGQY

-946 ENQSGKIQNSN
+946 ENQSGKITGSVTQSKN
-957 SDFILKDP
+957 SDFIFKHLN
-965 DISNEQAKNWKENK
+965 ITAEQAKNWKENK
-979 QNTLTKEQLGQ
+979 QNTLTKEQLEQ

-1001 SNQKIKLALGEKI
+1001 NNQKIKLALGEKI

-1032 NKISATYRGTG
+1032 NKISATYRRTG

-1076 EKQLDKAPEIVD
+1076 EKQLDKATEIVD

-1097 KKVMEKWQ
+1097 EEVMEKWQ

-1112 DYKDCANFQKDCKAL
+1112 DYKDCANFQKDCEAL
-1127 GYTFDYGLDAVP
+1127 GYTFNYGLDAVP

-1146 LNEHN
+1146 LKEQN

-1236 YQAELKNKKGEELSH
+1236 YLAELKNKKGEELSH

-1304 TYKFQSFHENY
+1304 TYKFQSFYENY

-1330 DKPEWRDNTIK
+1330 DKPEWKDNTIK

-1393 NDNAHDKNNVR
+1393 NDNAHDKSNVR

>member
-1 MNQAEQNIYGQ
+1 MNQAEQYIYGQ
-12 NTNFGFPKSQE
+12 NTNFGFPKNQE

-37 ELFTNT
+37 ELFTNA
-43 SSNSSSSIIREE
+43 SSNSGSSIIREE

-61 TDFALVQRQFTEN
+61 TDFALVQRQYIEN

-98 EDEAVEHAFIL
+98 EDEAIEHAFIL
-109 YRFKDNSY
+109 FRFKDNSY

-140 AFALNPSSITLV
+140 AFALTPSSITLV

-292 TVHSGAG
+292 TVHAGAG
-299 TILYGNNISKE
+299 TILYGNNISKA
-310 MFNDYNKRLSPT
+310 MFNDYNKRLSPI
-322 GFKILD
+322 GFKLLD
-328 AMLLQSNNYY
+328 AILLQSNNYY
-338 SLAQNEII
+338 SLVQNEII
-346 RDPQYTEFKINNANE
+346 SGPQYTEFKINTANE

-372 DSSLKYANNNYLN
+372 DSSLKYDNNNYQN
-385 TKNMNISSLNWVEK
+385 TKKMNTSSLNWVEK

-470 SETELFLKNIDFNNK
+470 SETEMFLKNIDFNNK
-485 TYLFKD
+485 VYLFKD
-491 IKYQNEIIIN
+491 IKHQNEIIIS
-501 NPVLVNGILKELDD
+501 NPVLVSGILKELDD
-515 YKKEHGINHTESAK
+515 YKKEHNINNHTDRFQDVEAAFLSLK
-529 NMIFTVA
+529 SN
-536 TQKKQDHNLESH
+536 QKRQTHSLESH
-548 PYSIAEGNWI
+548 PYSIAEGNWVKNQKYI
-558 KNQEKYTNLTP
+558 NQEKYTNLTP

-584 LSFVDNRN
+584 LHFIDNRN
-592 QSVIVIDNAAITQ
+592 QNVIVIDNAAITQ

-617 NRTDLSKGLTNTQ
+617 KRTDLGKGLTNTQ

-638 YRNYETEARKLGI
+638 YRNYEAEAKKLGI
-651 AITPHTRL
+651 PITPHIDPSI
-659 EFNTIQVKAIEFAE
+659 NPIEE
-673 DYINS
+673 
-678 RRSGMNGNKE
+678 K
-688 IQDYYQQL
+688 
-696 DKTGRDIF
+696 
-704 LDSFKNHISANHKE
+704 
-718 NGVISKALLESKL
+718 
-731 QSLEKFISGTLEVP
+731 EKFFIIEDLQITPEQRDPENEWES
-745 SETLNVQNNKKL
+745 SEDLTDEQL
-757 EEIYSKIS
+757 SKIP
-765 DLYLDQI
+765 D
-772 QNAKNMDPFA
+772 
-782 ISRASDLYNT
+782 
-792 LSENQKIEYIDSL
+792 
-805 ETLLYYDLNDNQV
+805 
-818 SPEELENFL
+818 ELHGF
-827 EKVKSDLE
+827 
-835 YGTPELEKMSS
+835 EL
-846 QDLEE
+846 
-851 IMMYKLAKYNDLIWK
+851 
-866 KDTYRES
+866 
-873 HRIDM
+873 
-878 DMYSI
+878 MYSH
-883 QKVLDLKDKSGQY
+883 KRD
-896 DYSNMSTMKLDSLII
+896 
-911 TRSTKYSD
+911 
-919 EQRADN
+919 
-925 YSTMKNI
+925 
-932 SIEIEKIKE
+932 
-941 AKSIK
+941 
-946 ENQSGKIQNSN
+946 
-957 SDFILKDP
+957 
-965 DISNEQAKNWKENK
+965 
-979 QNTLTKEQLGQ
+979 
-990 IPDAILNFELS
+990 
-1001 SNQKIKLALGEKI
+1001 LALGALEFRRNGVFFSIEPDRKI
-1014 AFADNYDDWD
+1014 LM
-1024 YIFQKTED
+1024 
-1032 NKISATYRGTG
+1032 TYLD
-1043 EEFLVSNSAI
+1043 EETNTHKKHLTVNDVKF
-1053 KLINQKIETA
+1053 INQKIETSL
-1063 QNNDFGIEGIKPS
+1063 NRDFGLENQK
-1076 EKQLDKAPEIVD
+1076 D

-1097 KKVMEKWQ
+1097 EKVMEKWQ
-1105 EKIENGL
+1105 EKFENGL
-1112 DYKDCANFQKDCKAL
+1112 DYNDCANFQNDCKAL

-1223 YNKSEKGGIFLNS
+1223 YNKSEKGGIFLNF
-1236 YQAELKNKKGEELSH
+1236 YTAELKNKKGEELSH

-1278 FINPK
+1278 FMNPK

-1290 FVKLDFNEPKTQYG
+1290 FVKLDFSEPKTEYG

-1324 KSGLIF
+1324 KSNLIF
-1330 DKPEWRDNTIK
+1330 DNPEWKDNTIK
-1341 SLERGNIVNVKFKHE
+1341 SLERGNIVNVKFKHD

>member
-1 MNQAEQNIYGQ
+1 MNQAEQYIYGQ

-98 EDEAVEHAFIL
+98 EDEAIEHAFIL

-205 GDRIKELKNQYEQ
+205 GDRIKELKNQYKQ
-218 QSNVSI
+218 QSNVAI

-292 TVHSGAG
+292 TVHAGAG

-346 RDPQYTEFKINNANE
+346 RDPQHTEFKINNANE

-372 DSSLKYANNNYLN
+372 DSSLKYANNNYQN

-413 NISNHKEIKANSEQE
+413 NISNHKEIKASSEQE
-428 KKFLEVYYNRELKK
+428 KKFLEIYYNRELKK

-485 TYLFKD
+485 AYLFKD
-491 IKYQNEIIIN
+491 IKHQNEIIIS

-536 TQKKQDHNLESH
+536 TQKKQTHNLESH

-558 KNQEKYTNLTP
+558 KNQEKYTNVAP

-584 LSFVDNRN
+584 LHFIDNRN
-592 QSVIVIDNAAITQ
+592 QNVIVIDNAAITQ

-638 YRNYETEARKLGI
+638 YRNYETEARKLGMF
-651 AITPHTRL
+651 R
-659 EFNTIQVKAIEFAE
+659 E
-673 DYINS
+673 
-678 RRSGMNGNKE
+678 
-688 IQDYYQQL
+688 
-696 DKTGRDIF
+696 
-704 LDSFKNHISANHKE
+704 
-718 NGVISKALLESKL
+718 
-731 QSLEKFISGTLEVP
+731 
-745 SETLNVQNNKKL
+745 
-757 EEIYSKIS
+757 IS

-782 ISRASDLYNT
+782 IGKASDLYNT
-792 LSENQKIEYIDSL
+792 LSENQKIEYFYSL
-805 ETLLYYDLNDNQV
+805 ETLLYYVLNDNQV

-846 QDLEE
+846 HDLEE
-851 IMMYKLAKYNDLIWK
+851 IMMYKLTKYNDITDHSTSYL
-866 KDTYRES
+866 ES
-873 HRIDM
+873 NKITT

-883 QKVLDLKDKSGQY
+883 QKILDLKDRIGQY
-896 DYSNMSTMKLDSLII
+896 DYSNMSNMKLDSLII
-911 TRSTKYSD
+911 TRSESYAD
-919 EQRADN
+919 EQRGDN

-946 ENQSGKIQNSN
+946 EDQSGKITSSVTQSKN
-957 SDFILKDP
+957 SDFILKDLN
-965 DISNEQAKNWKENK
+965 ITAEQTKNWKENK
-979 QNTLTKEQLGQ
+979 QNTLTKEQLEQ

-1001 SNQKIKLALGEKI
+1001 NNQKINLALGEKI

-1053 KLINQKIETA
+1053 KLINQKTEIAQNKDFVLEDIKLTEQQKSSGFYNHNLTKEQLSKIPDEIDGIHLDTFNKAVLVKTGALEFERNGIWFNLQPDNRILKTYLEPEPNEGVGVYDKFITVNDVKFDNQRIETSL
-1063 QNNDFGIEGIKPS
+1063 NRDFGLEDQK
-1076 EKQLDKAPEIVD
+1076 D
-1088 GFEHIPQEL
+1088 GFEQIPQEL
-1097 KKVMEKWQ
+1097 EEVMEKWQ
-1105 EKIENGL
+1105 EKIDNGL
-1112 DYKDCANFQKDCKAL
+1112 DYNDCANFQKDCEAL
-1127 GYTFDYGLDAVP
+1127 GYTFNYGLDAVP
-1139 FDLRKID
+1139 FDLRPID
-1146 LNEHN
+1146 IKEQN

-1202 FQIKTSSDKTLPG
+1202 FKIKTSSNKTLLG

-1330 DKPEWRDNTIK
+1330 DKPEWKNDTIK

-1393 NDNAHDKNNVR
+1393 NDNAHDKSNVR

>member
-1 MNQAEQNIYGQ
+1 MNQAEQYIYGQ
-12 NTNFGFPKSQE
+12 NTNFGFPKNQE

-37 ELFTNT
+37 ELFTNA
-43 SSNSSSSIIREE
+43 SSNSGSSIIREE
-55 THSGYS
+55 AHSGYS
-61 TDFALVQRQFTEN
+61 TDFALVQRQYTEN

-98 EDEAVEHAFIL
+98 EDEAIEHAFIL

-218 QSNVSI
+218 QSNVAI

-292 TVHSGAG
+292 TVHAGAG
-299 TILYGNNISKE
+299 TILYGNNTSKE

-328 AMLLQSNNYY
+328 AILLQSNNYY
-338 SLAQNEII
+338 SLVQNEII
-346 RDPQYTEFKINNANE
+346 RDPQHTEFKINNANE

-372 DSSLKYANNNYLN
+372 DSSLKYANNNYQN
-385 TKNMNISSLNWVEK
+385 TKNMNVSSLNWVEK

-413 NISNHKEIKANSEQE
+413 NISSHKEIKANSEQE

-470 SETELFLKNIDFNNK
+470 SETEIFLKNIDFNNK
-485 TYLFKD
+485 AYLFKD
-491 IKYQNEIIIN
+491 IKYQNEIIIS

-515 YKKEHGINHTESAK
+515 YKNEHGINHTESAK

-536 TQKKQDHNLESH
+536 TQKKQTHNLESH
-548 PYSIAEGNWI
+548 PYSIAEGNWV

-569 KYAVSILSQNNGEKK
+569 KHAVSILSQNNGEKK

-651 AITPHTRL
+651 AITPHTEPTL
-659 EFNTIQVKAIEFAE
+659 NSDSTIS
-673 DYINS
+673 N
-678 RRSGMNGNKE
+678 N
-688 IQDYYQQL
+688 
-696 DKTGRDIF
+696 
-704 LDSFKNHISANHKE
+704 NHELS
-718 NGVISKALLESKL
+718 
-731 QSLEKFISGTLEVP
+731 EKFRE
-745 SETLNVQNNKKL
+745 
-757 EEIYSKIS
+757 IS

-782 ISRASDLYNT
+782 IDRASDLYNT

-805 ETLLYYDLNDNQV
+805 ETLFYYDLNDNQV

-827 EKVKSDLE
+827 EKAKSDLE
-835 YGTPELEKMSS
+835 YGAPELEKMSS

-866 KDTYRES
+866 KGTYRES

-883 QKVLDLKDKSGQY
+883 QKALDLKDKLGQY

-946 ENQSGKIQNSN
+946 ENQSGKI
-957 SDFILKDP
+957 
-965 DISNEQAKNWKENK
+965 
-979 QNTLTKEQLGQ
+979 
-990 IPDAILNFELS
+990 
-1001 SNQKIKLALGEKI
+1001 
-1014 AFADNYDDWD
+1014 
-1024 YIFQKTED
+1024 
-1032 NKISATYRGTG
+1032 
-1043 EEFLVSNSAI
+1043 
-1053 KLINQKIETA
+1053 
-1063 QNNDFGIEGIKPS
+1063 NDFGIEGIKPF
-1076 EKQLDKAPEIVD
+1076 EKQLDKAPEIAD
-1088 GFEHIPQEL
+1088 GFEQIPQKLEE
-1097 KKVMEKWQ
+1097 VMEKWQ
-1105 EKIENGL
+1105 EKIDNGL
-1112 DYKDCANFQKDCKAL
+1112 DYNDCADFQKDCEAL
-1127 GYTFDYGLDAVP
+1127 GYTFNYGLDAVP
-1139 FDLRKID
+1139 FDLRPID
-1146 LNEHN
+1146 IKEQN

-1183 EGEKLHKDL
+1183 ESEKLHKDL

-1202 FQIKTSSDKTLPG
+1202 FQIKTSSNKTLPG

-1236 YQAELKNKKGEELSH
+1236 YQAELKNKKGVELSH

-1278 FINPK
+1278 FMNPK

-1330 DKPEWRDNTIK
+1330 DKPEWKDDTIK

>member
-1 MNQAEQNIYGQ
+1 MNQAEQYIYGQ
-12 NTNFGFPKSQE
+12 NTNFSFPKSQE

-292 TVHSGAG
+292 TVHAGAG

-361 DPHIDFRVGEE
+361 DTHIDFRVGEE
-372 DSSLKYANNNYLN
+372 DSSLKYANNNYQN
-385 TKNMNISSLNWVEK
+385 TKNMNTSSLNWVEK

-428 KKFLEVYYNRELKK
+428 KKYLEVYYNRELKK

-485 TYLFKD
+485 AYLFKD
-491 IKYQNEIIIN
+491 IKYQNEIIIS

-515 YKKEHGINHTESAK
+515 YKKEHGINHTGRFQDVEAAFLGLKSK
-529 NMIFTVA
+529 
-536 TQKKQDHNLESH
+536 QKKQTHNLESH

-569 KYAVSILSQNNGEKK
+569 KYAVSILLQNNGEKK
-584 LSFVDNRN
+584 LSIVDNKN

-651 AITPHTRL
+651 AITPHTGL
-659 EFNTIQVKAIEFAE
+659 EFNPIQVAQNKDFVLE
-673 DYINS
+673 DL
-678 RRSGMNGNKE
+678 KLTE
-688 IQDYYQQL
+688 WQQDN
-696 DKTGRDIF
+696 TSDIIDGF
-704 LDSFKNHISANHKE
+704 E
-718 NGVISKALLESKL
+718 NI
-731 QSLEKFISGTLEVP
+731 
-745 SETLNVQNNKKL
+745 
-757 EEIYSKIS
+757 
-765 DLYLDQI
+765 
-772 QNAKNMDPFA
+772 
-782 ISRASDLYNT
+782 
-792 LSENQKIEYIDSL
+792 
-805 ETLLYYDLNDNQV
+805 
-818 SPEELENFL
+818 PEELE
-827 EKVKSDLE
+827 V
-835 YGTPELEKMSS
+835 
-846 QDLEE
+846 
-851 IMMYKLAKYNDLIWK
+851 
-866 KDTYRES
+866 
-873 HRIDM
+873 
-878 DMYSI
+878 
-883 QKVLDLKDKSGQY
+883 
-896 DYSNMSTMKLDSLII
+896 
-911 TRSTKYSD
+911 
-919 EQRADN
+919 
-925 YSTMKNI
+925 
-932 SIEIEKIKE
+932 
-941 AKSIK
+941 
-946 ENQSGKIQNSN
+946 
-957 SDFILKDP
+957 
-965 DISNEQAKNWKENK
+965 
-979 QNTLTKEQLGQ
+979 
-990 IPDAILNFELS
+990 
-1001 SNQKIKLALGEKI
+1001 
-1014 AFADNYDDWD
+1014 
-1024 YIFQKTED
+1024 
-1032 NKISATYRGTG
+1032 
-1043 EEFLVSNSAI
+1043 
-1053 KLINQKIETA
+1053 
-1063 QNNDFGIEGIKPS
+1063 
-1076 EKQLDKAPEIVD
+1076 
-1088 GFEHIPQEL
+1088 
-1097 KKVMEKWQ
+1097 VMEKWQ
-1105 EKIENGL
+1105 QKIENGL
-1112 DYKDCANFQKDCKAL
+1112 DYKDCANFQKDCEDL
-1127 GYTFDYGLDAVP
+1127 GYTFDYGLDSVP

-1146 LNEHN
+1146 LKEHN

-1215 NTVDFTLN
+1215 NTIDFTLN

-1236 YQAELKNKKGEELSH
+1236 YLAELKNKKGEELSH

-1290 FVKLDFNEPKTQYG
+1290 FVKLDFNEPKTEYG

-1330 DKPEWRDNTIK
+1330 DTPEWRDNTIK
-1341 SLERGNIVNVKFKHE
+1341 YLERGNIVNVKFKHE

>member
-1 MNQAEQNIYGQ
+1 MNQAEQNIYGH

-98 EDEAVEHAFIL
+98 EDEAIEHAFIL

-205 GDRIKELKNQYEQ
+205 GDRIKELKNQYEK
-218 QSNVSI
+218 QSNVAI

-292 TVHSGAG
+292 TVHAGAG

-346 RDPQYTEFKINNANE
+346 RDPQHTEFKINNANE

-372 DSSLKYANNNYLN
+372 NSSLKYANNNYQN

-399 LLLHNTKAYKDFVK
+399 LLLHNTKAYKDFIK
-413 NISNHKEIKANSEQE
+413 NISNHKEIKGSSEQE

-470 SETELFLKNIDFNNK
+470 SETEMFLKNIDFNNK
-485 TYLFKD
+485 AYLFKD
-491 IKYQNEIIIN
+491 IKHQNEIIIS

-536 TQKKQDHNLESH
+536 TQKKQTHNLESH

-651 AITPHTRL
+651 AITSHTGL
-659 EFNTIQVKAIEFAE
+659 EFNPTQVMAIEFAE

-688 IQDYYQQL
+688 IKDYYQQL
-696 DKTGRDIF
+696 DKTGKDIF

-718 NGVISKALLESKL
+718 NGVISKALLEAKI
-731 QSLEKFISGTLEVP
+731 QSFEKFISSNAEISSQTLKI
-745 SETLNVQNNKKL
+745 QNNEKL
-757 EEIYSKIS
+757 DEKFSKIS
-765 DLYLDQI
+765 DLYLGQI
-772 QNAKNMDPFA
+772 DNGKNTVFDVLDDA
-782 ISRASDLYNT
+782 SRLYNS
-792 LSENQKIEYIDSL
+792 LSKDEKKEYINSL
-805 ETLLYYDLNDNQV
+805 ETLLHYDFSDNKASIDEIESFLIKAEDDLTYGSEKEV
-818 SPEELENFL
+818 FKSNLEQIGENIDSQKFFIID
-827 EKVKSDLE
+827 DLQI
-835 YGTPELEKMSS
+835 TPEQRDPEL
-846 QDLEE
+846 L
-851 IMMYKLAKYNDLIWK
+851 
-866 KDTYRES
+866 T
-873 HRIDM
+873 
-878 DMYSI
+878 
-883 QKVLDLKDKSGQY
+883 
-896 DYSNMSTMKLDSLII
+896 
-911 TRSTKYSD
+911 D
-919 EQRADN
+919 EQL
-925 YSTMKNI
+925 SK
-932 SIEIEKIKE
+932 
-941 AKSIK
+941 
-946 ENQSGKIQNSN
+946 
-957 SDFILKDP
+957 
-965 DISNEQAKNWKENK
+965 
-979 QNTLTKEQLGQ
+979 
-990 IPDAILNFELS
+990 IPDVLHGFELMY
-1001 SNQKIKLALGEKI
+1001 NHKRDLALGVLEFRRNGVFFSIEPDRRILMTYLDEETSTHEKYLTVNDVK
-1014 AFADNYDDWD
+1014 F
-1024 YIFQKTED
+1024 
-1032 NKISATYRGTG
+1032 
-1043 EEFLVSNSAI
+1043 
-1053 KLINQKIETA
+1053 INQKIETV
-1063 QNNDFGIEGIKPS
+1063 QNKEA
-1076 EKQLDKAPEIVD
+1076 LDKIPNEPDLFENIPE
-1088 GFEHIPQEL
+1088 EL
-1097 KKVMEKWQ
+1097 TTVYEKWQ
-1105 EKIENGL
+1105 QKIENGL
-1112 DYKDCANFQKDCKAL
+1112 DYKDCANFQKDCEAL
-1127 GYTFDYGLDAVP
+1127 GYTFNYGLDAVP
-1139 FDLRKID
+1139 FDLRPID
-1146 LNEHN
+1146 IKEQN

-1202 FQIKTSSDKTLPG
+1202 FKIKTSSDKTLPG

-1278 FINPK
+1278 FMNPK

-1330 DKPEWRDNTIK
+1330 DKPEWKDDTIK

>member
-12 NTNFGFPKSQE
+12 NTNFGFPKNQE

-43 SSNSSSSIIREE
+43 GSNSGSAIIREE

-61 TDFALVQRQFTEN
+61 TDFALVQRQYTEN

-98 EDEAVEHAFIL
+98 EDEAIEHAFIL

-218 QSNVSI
+218 QSNVAI

-292 TVHSGAG
+292 TVHAGAG

-346 RDPQYTEFKINNANE
+346 RDPQHTEFKINNANE
-361 DPHIDFRVGEE
+361 DSHIDFRVGEE
-372 DSSLKYANNNYLN
+372 DSSLKYANNNYQN

-485 TYLFKD
+485 AYLFKD
-491 IKYQNEIIIN
+491 IKHQNEIIISN
-501 NPVLVNGILKELDD
+501 SVLVSGILKELDD
-515 YKKEHGINHTESAK
+515 YKKEHGINHTGRFQDVEAAFLGLKSK
-529 NMIFTVA
+529 
-536 TQKKQDHNLESH
+536 QKKQTHNLESH

-569 KYAVSILSQNNGEKK
+569 KYAVSILLQNNGEKK
-584 LSFVDNRN
+584 LSFVDNKN

-651 AITPHTRL
+651 AITPHTGL
-659 EFNTIQVKAIEFAE
+659 EFNPIQVAQNKDFVLE
-673 DYINS
+673 DL
-678 RRSGMNGNKE
+678 KLTE
-688 IQDYYQQL
+688 WQQDN
-696 DKTGRDIF
+696 TSDIIDGF
-704 LDSFKNHISANHKE
+704 E
-718 NGVISKALLESKL
+718 NI
-731 QSLEKFISGTLEVP
+731 
-745 SETLNVQNNKKL
+745 
-757 EEIYSKIS
+757 
-765 DLYLDQI
+765 
-772 QNAKNMDPFA
+772 
-782 ISRASDLYNT
+782 
-792 LSENQKIEYIDSL
+792 
-805 ETLLYYDLNDNQV
+805 
-818 SPEELENFL
+818 PEELE
-827 EKVKSDLE
+827 V
-835 YGTPELEKMSS
+835 
-846 QDLEE
+846 
-851 IMMYKLAKYNDLIWK
+851 
-866 KDTYRES
+866 
-873 HRIDM
+873 
-878 DMYSI
+878 
-883 QKVLDLKDKSGQY
+883 
-896 DYSNMSTMKLDSLII
+896 
-911 TRSTKYSD
+911 
-919 EQRADN
+919 
-925 YSTMKNI
+925 
-932 SIEIEKIKE
+932 
-941 AKSIK
+941 
-946 ENQSGKIQNSN
+946 
-957 SDFILKDP
+957 
-965 DISNEQAKNWKENK
+965 
-979 QNTLTKEQLGQ
+979 
-990 IPDAILNFELS
+990 
-1001 SNQKIKLALGEKI
+1001 
-1014 AFADNYDDWD
+1014 
-1024 YIFQKTED
+1024 
-1032 NKISATYRGTG
+1032 
-1043 EEFLVSNSAI
+1043 
-1053 KLINQKIETA
+1053 
-1063 QNNDFGIEGIKPS
+1063 
-1076 EKQLDKAPEIVD
+1076 
-1088 GFEHIPQEL
+1088 
-1097 KKVMEKWQ
+1097 VMEKWQ
-1105 EKIENGL
+1105 QKIENGL
-1112 DYKDCANFQKDCKAL
+1112 DY
-1127 GYTFDYGLDAVP
+1127 
-1139 FDLRKID
+1139 
-1146 LNEHN
+1146 
-1151 INNQNSK
+1151 
-1158 IMTTQNKDFDQV
+1158 
-1170 KYLKD
+1170 
-1175 QLKYLQFG
+1175 
-1183 EGEKLHKDL
+1183 
-1192 EAGINSSEKE
+1192 
-1202 FQIKTSSDKTLPG
+1202 
-1215 NTVDFTLN
+1215 
-1223 YNKSEKGGIFLNS
+1223 
-1236 YQAELKNKKGEELSH
+1236 
-1251 IFNISKENTFDA
+1251 
-1263 KEAINLLEGRSVKIE
+1263 
-1278 FINPK
+1278 
-1283 IEEKQTA
+1283 
-1290 FVKLDFNEPKTQYG
+1290 
-1304 TYKFQSFHENY
+1304 
-1315 GVNTAEIVD
+1315 
-1324 KSGLIF
+1324 
-1330 DKPEWRDNTIK
+1330 
-1341 SLERGNIVNVKFKHE
+1341 E
-1356 DKEIEGKA
+1356 D
-1364 FLNPQYKTLNLYDSN
+1364 
-1379 MTRINTNKPLEGMG
+1379 
-1393 NDNAHDKNNVR
+1393 
-1404 EQNRSRGI
+1404 

>member
-12 NTNFGFPKSQE
+12 NTNFGFPKNQE

-43 SSNSSSSIIREE
+43 GSNSGSAIIREE

-61 TDFALVQRQFTEN
+61 TDFALVQRQYTEN

-98 EDEAVEHAFIL
+98 EDEAIEHAFIL

-218 QSNVSI
+218 QSNVAI

-292 TVHSGAG
+292 TVHAGAG

-346 RDPQYTEFKINNANE
+346 RDPQHTEFKINNANE
-361 DPHIDFRVGEE
+361 DSHIDFRVGEE
-372 DSSLKYANNNYLN
+372 DSSLKYANNNYQN

-485 TYLFKD
+485 AYLFKD
-491 IKYQNEIIIN
+491 IKHQNEIIISN
-501 NPVLVNGILKELDD
+501 SVLVSGILKELDD
-515 YKKEHGINHTESAK
+515 YKKEHGINHTGRFQDVEAAFLGLKSK
-529 NMIFTVA
+529 
-536 TQKKQDHNLESH
+536 QKKQTHNLESH

-569 KYAVSILSQNNGEKK
+569 KYAVSILLQNNGEKK
-584 LSFVDNRN
+584 LSFVDNKN

-651 AITPHTRL
+651 AITPHTGL
-659 EFNTIQVKAIEFAE
+659 EFNPIQVAQNKDFVLE
-673 DYINS
+673 DL
-678 RRSGMNGNKE
+678 KLTE
-688 IQDYYQQL
+688 WQQDN
-696 DKTGRDIF
+696 TSDIIDGF
-704 LDSFKNHISANHKE
+704 E
-718 NGVISKALLESKL
+718 NI
-731 QSLEKFISGTLEVP
+731 
-745 SETLNVQNNKKL
+745 
-757 EEIYSKIS
+757 
-765 DLYLDQI
+765 
-772 QNAKNMDPFA
+772 
-782 ISRASDLYNT
+782 
-792 LSENQKIEYIDSL
+792 
-805 ETLLYYDLNDNQV
+805 
-818 SPEELENFL
+818 PEELE
-827 EKVKSDLE
+827 V
-835 YGTPELEKMSS
+835 
-846 QDLEE
+846 
-851 IMMYKLAKYNDLIWK
+851 
-866 KDTYRES
+866 
-873 HRIDM
+873 
-878 DMYSI
+878 
-883 QKVLDLKDKSGQY
+883 
-896 DYSNMSTMKLDSLII
+896 
-911 TRSTKYSD
+911 
-919 EQRADN
+919 
-925 YSTMKNI
+925 
-932 SIEIEKIKE
+932 
-941 AKSIK
+941 
-946 ENQSGKIQNSN
+946 
-957 SDFILKDP
+957 
-965 DISNEQAKNWKENK
+965 
-979 QNTLTKEQLGQ
+979 
-990 IPDAILNFELS
+990 
-1001 SNQKIKLALGEKI
+1001 
-1014 AFADNYDDWD
+1014 
-1024 YIFQKTED
+1024 
-1032 NKISATYRGTG
+1032 
-1043 EEFLVSNSAI
+1043 
-1053 KLINQKIETA
+1053 
-1063 QNNDFGIEGIKPS
+1063 
-1076 EKQLDKAPEIVD
+1076 
-1088 GFEHIPQEL
+1088 
-1097 KKVMEKWQ
+1097 VMEKWQ
-1105 EKIENGL
+1105 QKIENGL
-1112 DYKDCANFQKDCKAL
+1112 DYEDCANFQKDCEDL
-1127 GYTFDYGLDAVP
+1127 GYTFDYGLDSVP

-1146 LNEHN
+1146 LKEHN

-1215 NTVDFTLN
+1215 NTIDFTLN

-1236 YQAELKNKKGEELSH
+1236 YLAELKNKKGEELSH

-1290 FVKLDFNEPKTQYG
+1290 FVKLDFNEPKTEYG

-1330 DKPEWRDNTIK
+1330 DKPEWKDDTIK

-1393 NDNAHDKNNVR
+1393 NDNAHDKSNVR

>member
-1 MNQAEQNIYGQ
+1 MNQAEQYIYGQ

-55 THSGYS
+55 THSGYT

-292 TVHSGAG
+292 TVHAGAG

-372 DSSLKYANNNYLN
+372 DSSLKYANNNYQN

-428 KKFLEVYYNRELKK
+428 KKFLEIYYNRELKK

-456 EKKQTTQINNFLNG
+456 EKRQTTQINNFLNG
-470 SETELFLKNIDFNNK
+470 SETEMFLKNIDFNNK
-485 TYLFKD
+485 AYLFKD
-491 IKYQNEIIIN
+491 IKYQNEIIIS
-501 NPVLVNGILKELDD
+501 NPVLVSGILKELDD

-536 TQKKQDHNLESH
+536 TQKKQTHNLESH

-569 KYAVSILSQNNGEKK
+569 KYAVSILLQNNGEKK
-584 LSFVDNRN
+584 LHFIDNRN
-592 QSVIVIDNAAITQ
+592 QNVVVIDNVAITQ

-638 YRNYETEARKLGI
+638 YRNYENESRKLGMF
-651 AITPHTRL
+651 R
-659 EFNTIQVKAIEFAE
+659 E
-673 DYINS
+673 
-678 RRSGMNGNKE
+678 
-688 IQDYYQQL
+688 
-696 DKTGRDIF
+696 
-704 LDSFKNHISANHKE
+704 
-718 NGVISKALLESKL
+718 
-731 QSLEKFISGTLEVP
+731 
-745 SETLNVQNNKKL
+745 
-757 EEIYSKIS
+757 IS

-782 ISRASDLYNT
+782 IGKASDLYNT

-805 ETLLYYDLNDNQV
+805 ETLLYYDLHDNQV

-835 YGTPELEKMSS
+835 YGAPELEKMSS

-851 IMMYKLAKYNDLIWK
+851 IMMYKLTKYNEITNHSTSYL
-866 KDTYRES
+866 ES
-873 HRIDM
+873 HKIDM

-883 QKVLDLKDKSGQY
+883 QKALDLKDKLGQY

-957 SDFILKDP
+957 SDFILKDLN
-965 DISNEQAKNWKENK
+965 ITAEQAKNWKENK
-979 QNTLTKEQLGQ
+979 QNTLTKEQLEQ

-1001 SNQKIKLALGEKI
+1001 NNQKIKLALGEKI

-1043 EEFLVSNSAI
+1043 EEFLISNSAV
-1053 KLINQKIETA
+1053 KFTNHKIEMV
-1063 QNNDFGIEGIKPS
+1063 QDNDFNGEGIKPS
-1076 EKQLDKAPEIVD
+1076 EKQLDKSSDIIVD

-1097 KKVMEKWQ
+1097 EKVMEKWQ

-1112 DYKDCANFQKDCKAL
+1112 DYKDCANFQKDCEAL
-1127 GYTFDYGLDAVP
+1127 GYTFNYGLDAVP
-1139 FDLRKID
+1139 FDLRPIAIK
-1146 LNEHN
+1146 EQN

-1183 EGEKLHKDL
+1183 EAEKLHKDL

-1278 FINPK
+1278 FMNPK

>member
-1 MNQAEQNIYGQ
+1 MNQAEQYIYGQ

-185 DGIVINLRS
+185 DGIIINLRS
-194 GKYLVFNENED
+194 GKYLVFNENGD

-218 QSNVSI
+218 QSNVAI

-292 TVHSGAG
+292 TVHAGAG

-372 DSSLKYANNNYLN
+372 DSSLKYANNNYQN

-399 LLLHNTKAYKDFVK
+399 LLLHNTKAYKHFVK
-413 NISNHKEIKANSEQE
+413 NISSHKEIKANSEQE

-485 TYLFKD
+485 AYLFKD
-491 IKYQNEIIIN
+491 IKHQNEIIISN
-501 NPVLVNGILKELDD
+501 SVLVSGILKELDD
-515 YKKEHGINHTESAK
+515 YKKEHGINHTGRFQDVEAAFLSLK
-529 NMIFTVA
+529 SK
-536 TQKKQDHNLESH
+536 QKKQTHSLESH

-558 KNQEKYTNLTP
+558 KNQKYINQEKYTNLTP
-569 KYAVSILSQNNGEKK
+569 KYAVSILSQYNGEKK
-584 LSFVDNRN
+584 LHFIDNRN
-592 QSVIVIDNAAITQ
+592 QNVIVIDNAAINQ

-638 YRNYETEARKLGI
+638 YRNYEIEAKRLGI
-651 AITPHTRL
+651 SITPHTRL
-659 EFNTIQVKAIEFAE
+659 EFNPIQVMAIEFAE

-678 RRSGMNGNKE
+678 RRLGMNGNKE
-688 IQDYYQQL
+688 IQNYFQQL
-696 DKTGRDIF
+696 DKTGKDVF

-718 NGVISKALLESKL
+718 NGAISEALLEAKI
-731 QSLEKFISGTLEVP
+731 QSFEKFISGKAEISSQTLKI
-745 SETLNVQNNKKL
+745 QNNEKL
-757 EEIYSKIS
+757 DEKFSKIS
-765 DLYLDQI
+765 DLYLGQI
-772 QNAKNMDPFA
+772 DNGKNTAFDVLDDA
-782 ISRASDLYNT
+782 SRLYNS
-792 LSENQKIEYIDSL
+792 LSTDEKKEYMNSL
-805 ETLLYYDLNDNQV
+805 ETLLHYDFSDNEASIDEIESFLIKAEDDLTYGSEKEIFRSNLERIGENIEQV
-818 SPEELENFL
+818 AIN
-827 EKVKSDLE
+827 
-835 YGTPELEKMSS
+835 
-846 QDLEE
+846 
-851 IMMYKLAKYNDLIWK
+851 LIE
-866 KDTYRES
+866 DP
-873 HRIDM
+873 
-878 DMYSI
+878 SI
-883 QKVLDLKDKSGQY
+883 QEKYDNLTLNHISNYIKD
-896 DYSNMSTMKLDSLII
+896 NNLREKLF
-911 TRSTKYSD
+911 
-919 EQRADN
+919 A
-925 YSTMKNI
+925 
-932 SIEIEKIKE
+932 EK
-941 AKSIK
+941 
-946 ENQSGKIQNSN
+946 
-957 SDFILKDP
+957 DFILDDM
-965 DISNEQAKNWKENK
+965 DITPEQKRIWQENK
-979 QNTLTKEQLGQ
+979 QNTLTKEQLEQ

-1024 YIFQKTED
+1024 YIFQKTKD
-1032 NKISATYRGTG
+1032 NKISATYRGSG
-1043 EEFLVSNSAI
+1043 EEFLLSNRAI
-1053 KLINQKIETA
+1053 KLINQKIIA
-1063 QNNDFGIEGIKPS
+1063 VQNNDFDLEGAKLTEWQKDNTSDLI
-1076 EKQLDKAPEIVD
+1076 D
-1088 GFEHIPQEL
+1088 GFENTPEEL
-1097 KKVMEKWQ
+1097 KEVMEKWQ
-1105 EKIENGL
+1105 QKIDDGL
-1112 DYKDCANFQKDCKAL
+1112 DYNDCANFQKECEDL
-1127 GYTFDYGLDAVP
+1127 GYTFDYGLDSVP

-1146 LNEHN
+1146 LKEHN

-1202 FQIKTSSDKTLPG
+1202 FQIKTSSNKTLPG

-1278 FINPK
+1278 FMNPK

-1330 DKPEWRDNTIK
+1330 DKPEWKDDTIK

>member
-12 NTNFGFPKSQE
+12 NTNFGFPKNQE

-43 SSNSSSSIIREE
+43 GSNSGSSIIREE

-61 TDFALVQRQFTEN
+61 TDFALVQRQYTEN

-98 EDEAVEHAFIL
+98 EDEAIEHAFIL

-218 QSNVSI
+218 QSNVAI

-292 TVHSGAG
+292 TVHAGAG

-346 RDPQYTEFKINNANE
+346 KDPQYTEFKINNANE
-361 DPHIDFRVGEE
+361 DPYIDFRVGEE
-372 DSSLKYANNNYLN
+372 DSSLKYANNNYQN

-399 LLLHNTKAYKDFVK
+399 LLLPGTKAYKDFVK

-442 DNPNNFLFSARTLN
+442 DNPNNFIFSARTLN

-485 TYLFKD
+485 AYLFKD
-491 IKYQNEIIIN
+491 IKHQNEIIISN
-501 NPVLVNGILKELDD
+501 SVLVSGILKELDD
-515 YKKEHGINHTESAK
+515 YKKEHGINHTGRFQDVEAAFLGLKSK
-529 NMIFTVA
+529 
-536 TQKKQDHNLESH
+536 QKKQTHNLESH

-651 AITPHTRL
+651 AITPHTGL
-659 EFNTIQVKAIEFAE
+659 EFNTIQVAQNKDFVLE
-673 DYINS
+673 DL
-678 RRSGMNGNKE
+678 KLTE
-688 IQDYYQQL
+688 WQQDN
-696 DKTGRDIF
+696 TSDIIDGF
-704 LDSFKNHISANHKE
+704 E
-718 NGVISKALLESKL
+718 NI
-731 QSLEKFISGTLEVP
+731 
-745 SETLNVQNNKKL
+745 
-757 EEIYSKIS
+757 
-765 DLYLDQI
+765 
-772 QNAKNMDPFA
+772 
-782 ISRASDLYNT
+782 
-792 LSENQKIEYIDSL
+792 
-805 ETLLYYDLNDNQV
+805 
-818 SPEELENFL
+818 PEELE
-827 EKVKSDLE
+827 V
-835 YGTPELEKMSS
+835 
-846 QDLEE
+846 
-851 IMMYKLAKYNDLIWK
+851 
-866 KDTYRES
+866 
-873 HRIDM
+873 
-878 DMYSI
+878 
-883 QKVLDLKDKSGQY
+883 
-896 DYSNMSTMKLDSLII
+896 
-911 TRSTKYSD
+911 
-919 EQRADN
+919 
-925 YSTMKNI
+925 
-932 SIEIEKIKE
+932 
-941 AKSIK
+941 
-946 ENQSGKIQNSN
+946 
-957 SDFILKDP
+957 
-965 DISNEQAKNWKENK
+965 
-979 QNTLTKEQLGQ
+979 
-990 IPDAILNFELS
+990 
-1001 SNQKIKLALGEKI
+1001 
-1014 AFADNYDDWD
+1014 
-1024 YIFQKTED
+1024 
-1032 NKISATYRGTG
+1032 
-1043 EEFLVSNSAI
+1043 
-1053 KLINQKIETA
+1053 
-1063 QNNDFGIEGIKPS
+1063 
-1076 EKQLDKAPEIVD
+1076 
-1088 GFEHIPQEL
+1088 
-1097 KKVMEKWQ
+1097 VMEKWQ
-1105 EKIENGL
+1105 QKIENGL
-1112 DYKDCANFQKDCKAL
+1112 DYEDCANFQKDCEDI
-1127 GYTFDYGLDAVP
+1127 GYTFDYGLDSVP

-1146 LNEHN
+1146 LKEHN

-1215 NTVDFTLN
+1215 NTIDFTLN

-1236 YQAELKNKKGEELSH
+1236 YLAELKNKKGEELSH

-1290 FVKLDFNEPKTQYG
+1290 FVKLDFNEPKTEYG

-1330 DKPEWRDNTIK
+1330 DKPEWKDDTIK

-1393 NDNAHDKNNVR
+1393 NDNAHDKSNVR

>member
-1 MNQAEQNIYGQ
+1 MNQAEQYIYGQ
-12 NTNFGFPKSQE
+12 NTNFGFPKNQE

-37 ELFTNT
+37 ELFTNA
-43 SSNSSSSIIREE
+43 SSNSGSSIIREE

-61 TDFALVQRQFTEN
+61 TDFALVQRQYIEN

-98 EDEAVEHAFIL
+98 EDEAIEHAFIL
-109 YRFKDNSY
+109 FRFKDNSY

-171 KLQNIFEGSDIQVE
+171 KLQDIFEGSDIQVE

-292 TVHSGAG
+292 TVHAGAG
-299 TILYGNNISKE
+299 TVLYGNNISKA
-310 MFNDYNKRLSPT
+310 MFNDYNKRLSPI
-322 GFKILD
+322 GFKLLD
-328 AMLLQSNNYY
+328 AILLQSNNYY
-338 SLAQNEII
+338 SLVQNEII
-346 RDPQYTEFKINNANE
+346 FGPQYTEFKINNANE

-372 DSSLKYANNNYLN
+372 DSSLKYANNNYQN

-399 LLLHNTKAYKDFVK
+399 LLLHNTKPYKDFVK

-456 EKKQTTQINNFLNG
+456 EKKQTTQINNFING
-470 SETELFLKNIDFNNK
+470 SETEMFLKNIDFNNK
-485 TYLFKD
+485 VYLFKD
-491 IKYQNEIIIN
+491 IKHQNEIIIS
-501 NPVLVNGILKELDD
+501 NPVLVSGILKELDD
-515 YKKEHGINHTESAK
+515 YKKEHNINNHTDRFQDVEAAFLSLK
-529 NMIFTVA
+529 SK
-536 TQKKQDHNLESH
+536 QKRQTHNLESH

-584 LSFVDNRN
+584 LHFIDNRN
-592 QSVIVIDNAAITQ
+592 QNVIVIDNAAITQ

-617 NRTDLSKGLTNTQ
+617 KRTDLGKGLTNTQ

-638 YRNYETEARKLGI
+638 YRNYEAEAKKLGI
-651 AITPHTRL
+651 PITP
-659 EFNTIQVKAIEFAE
+659 NIDPSINPIEE
-673 DYINS
+673 
-678 RRSGMNGNKE
+678 K
-688 IQDYYQQL
+688 
-696 DKTGRDIF
+696 
-704 LDSFKNHISANHKE
+704 
-718 NGVISKALLESKL
+718 
-731 QSLEKFISGTLEVP
+731 EKFFIIE
-745 SETLNVQNNKKL
+745 
-757 EEIYSKIS
+757 
-765 DLYLDQI
+765 DLQI
-772 QNAKNMDPFA
+772 
-782 ISRASDLYNT
+782 
-792 LSENQKIEYIDSL
+792 
-805 ETLLYYDLNDNQV
+805 
-818 SPEELENFL
+818 
-827 EKVKSDLE
+827 
-835 YGTPELEKMSS
+835 TPEQRDPENEWEDPEQLTDEQLNKIP
-846 QDLEE
+846 DELHGFE
-851 IMMYKLAKYNDLIWK
+851 L
-866 KDTYRES
+866 
-873 HRIDM
+873 
-878 DMYSI
+878 MYSH
-883 QKVLDLKDKSGQY
+883 KRD
-896 DYSNMSTMKLDSLII
+896 
-911 TRSTKYSD
+911 
-919 EQRADN
+919 
-925 YSTMKNI
+925 
-932 SIEIEKIKE
+932 
-941 AKSIK
+941 
-946 ENQSGKIQNSN
+946 
-957 SDFILKDP
+957 
-965 DISNEQAKNWKENK
+965 
-979 QNTLTKEQLGQ
+979 
-990 IPDAILNFELS
+990 
-1001 SNQKIKLALGEKI
+1001 LALGALEFRRNGVFFSIEPDRKI
-1014 AFADNYDDWD
+1014 LM
-1024 YIFQKTED
+1024 
-1032 NKISATYRGTG
+1032 TYLD
-1043 EEFLVSNSAI
+1043 EETNTHKKHLTVNDVKF
-1053 KLINQKIETA
+1053 INQKIETSI
-1063 QNNDFGIEGIKPS
+1063 NRDFGLENQK
-1076 EKQLDKAPEIVD
+1076 D

-1097 KKVMEKWQ
+1097 EEVMEKWQ

-1112 DYKDCANFQKDCKAL
+1112 DYNDCANFQKDCNTL
-1127 GYTFDYGLDAVP
+1127 GYTFDYGLDAMP

-1151 INNQNSK
+1151 INNQNTK
-1158 IMTTQNKDFDQV
+1158 IMTTQNTDFNQV
-1170 KYLKD
+1170 QYLKD

-1192 EAGINSSEKE
+1192 EAGINSPERQ
-1202 FQIKTSSDKTLPG
+1202 FQIKTSLDKTLPG
-1215 NTVDFTLN
+1215 NTVEFTLN

-1236 YQAELKNKKGEELSH
+1236 YIAELKNKKGEELSH

>member
-1 MNQAEQNIYGQ
+1 MNLAEKYTYGQ
-12 NTNFGFPKSQE
+12 NTNFGFPKNQE

-37 ELFTNT
+37 ELFTNA
-43 SSNSSSSIIREE
+43 SSNSGSSIIREE
-55 THSGYS
+55 THSGYT
-61 TDFALVQRQFTEN
+61 TDFALVQRQYTEN

-109 YRFKDNSY
+109 FRFKDNSY

-292 TVHSGAG
+292 TVHAGAG
-299 TILYGNNISKE
+299 TVLYGNNISKA
-310 MFNDYNKRLSPT
+310 MFNDYNKRLSPI
-322 GFKILD
+322 GFKLLD
-328 AMLLQSNNYY
+328 AILLQSNNYY
-338 SLAQNEII
+338 SLVQNEII
-346 RDPQYTEFKINNANE
+346 SGPQYTEFKINNANE

-372 DSSLKYANNNYLN
+372 DSSLKYDNNNYQN
-385 TKNMNISSLNWVEK
+385 TKNMNTSSLNWVEK

-470 SETELFLKNIDFNNK
+470 SETEMFLKNIDFNNK
-485 TYLFKD
+485 VYLFKD
-491 IKYQNEIIIN
+491 IKHQNEIIIS
-501 NPVLVNGILKELDD
+501 NPVLVSGILKELDD
-515 YKKEHGINHTESAK
+515 YKKEHNINNHTDRFQDVEAAFLSLK
-529 NMIFTVA
+529 SK
-536 TQKKQDHNLESH
+536 QKRQTHSLESH
-548 PYSIAEGNWI
+548 PYSIAEGNWV

-617 NRTDLSKGLTNTQ
+617 NRTDLSKELTNTQ

-638 YRNYETEARKLGI
+638 YRNYEAEAKKLGI
-651 AITPHTRL
+651 PITPHIDPSI
-659 EFNTIQVKAIEFAE
+659 NPIEE
-673 DYINS
+673 
-678 RRSGMNGNKE
+678 K
-688 IQDYYQQL
+688 
-696 DKTGRDIF
+696 
-704 LDSFKNHISANHKE
+704 
-718 NGVISKALLESKL
+718 
-731 QSLEKFISGTLEVP
+731 EKFFIIEDLQITPEQRDPENEWES
-745 SETLNVQNNKKL
+745 SEDLTDEQL
-757 EEIYSKIS
+757 SKIP
-765 DLYLDQI
+765 D
-772 QNAKNMDPFA
+772 
-782 ISRASDLYNT
+782 
-792 LSENQKIEYIDSL
+792 
-805 ETLLYYDLNDNQV
+805 
-818 SPEELENFL
+818 ELHGF
-827 EKVKSDLE
+827 
-835 YGTPELEKMSS
+835 EL
-846 QDLEE
+846 
-851 IMMYKLAKYNDLIWK
+851 
-866 KDTYRES
+866 
-873 HRIDM
+873 
-878 DMYSI
+878 MYSH
-883 QKVLDLKDKSGQY
+883 KRD
-896 DYSNMSTMKLDSLII
+896 
-911 TRSTKYSD
+911 
-919 EQRADN
+919 
-925 YSTMKNI
+925 
-932 SIEIEKIKE
+932 
-941 AKSIK
+941 
-946 ENQSGKIQNSN
+946 
-957 SDFILKDP
+957 
-965 DISNEQAKNWKENK
+965 
-979 QNTLTKEQLGQ
+979 
-990 IPDAILNFELS
+990 
-1001 SNQKIKLALGEKI
+1001 LALGALEFRRNGVFFSIEPDRKI
-1014 AFADNYDDWD
+1014 LM
-1024 YIFQKTED
+1024 
-1032 NKISATYRGTG
+1032 TYLD
-1043 EEFLVSNSAI
+1043 EETNTHKKHLTVNDVKF
-1053 KLINQKIETA
+1053 INQKIETSV
-1063 QNNDFGIEGIKPS
+1063 NRDFGLENQK
-1076 EKQLDKAPEIVD
+1076 D

-1097 KKVMEKWQ
+1097 EKVMEKWQ

-1112 DYKDCANFQKDCKAL
+1112 DYNDCANFQNDCKAL

-1393 NDNAHDKNNVR
+1393 NDNAHDKSNVR

>member
-12 NTNFGFPKSQE
+12 NTNFGFPKNQE

-37 ELFTNT
+37 ELFTNA
-43 SSNSSSSIIREE
+43 SSNSGSSIIREE
-55 THSGYS
+55 ARSGYS
-61 TDFALVQRQFTEN
+61 TDFALVQRQYTEN

-98 EDEAVEHAFIL
+98 EDEAIEHAFIL

-292 TVHSGAG
+292 TVHAGAG

-638 YRNYETEARKLGI
+638 YRNYENEARKLGI
-651 AITPHTRL
+651 AITPHTEPTL
-659 EFNTIQVKAIEFAE
+659 
-673 DYINS
+673 NS
-678 RRSGMNGNKE
+678 
-688 IQDYYQQL
+688 
-696 DKTGRDIF
+696 
-704 LDSFKNHISANHKE
+704 DSIISNNNHELS
-718 NGVISKALLESKL
+718 
-731 QSLEKFISGTLEVP
+731 EKFRE
-745 SETLNVQNNKKL
+745 
-757 EEIYSKIS
+757 IS

-782 ISRASDLYNT
+782 IDRASDLYNT

-818 SPEELENFL
+818 SPEELESFL
-827 EKVKSDLE
+827 EKAKSDLE
-835 YGTPELEKMSS
+835 YGAPELEKMSS

-883 QKVLDLKDKSGQY
+883 QKALDLKDKLGQY

-946 ENQSGKIQNSN
+946 QNQSGKVTGSVTQSKN
-957 SDFILKDP
+957 SDFIFKDLN
-965 DISNEQAKNWKENK
+965 ITAEQTKNWKENK
-979 QNTLTKEQLGQ
+979 QNTLTKEQLEK

-1001 SNQKIKLALGEKI
+1001 NNQKIKLALGEKI

-1024 YIFQKTED
+1024 YIFQKTEN

-1043 EEFLVSNSAI
+1043 EEFLISNSAV
-1053 KLINQKIETA
+1053 KFINHKIEMV
-1063 QNNDFGIEGIKPS
+1063 QDNDFGIEGIKPS
-1076 EKQLDKAPEIVD
+1076 EKQLDKSSDIIVD

-1097 KKVMEKWQ
+1097 EEVMEKWQ

-1112 DYKDCANFQKDCKAL
+1112 DYKDCANFQKDCEAL
-1127 GYTFDYGLDAVP
+1127 GYTFNYGLDAVP
-1139 FDLRKID
+1139 FDLRPIAIK
-1146 LNEHN
+1146 EQS

-1236 YQAELKNKKGEELSH
+1236 YQTELKNKKGEELSH
-1251 IFNISKENTFDA
+1251 VFNISKENTFDA

>member
-1 MNQAEQNIYGQ
+1 MNQAEQYIYGQ

-29 SEGKELPY
+29 SKGKELPY
-37 ELFTNT
+37 ELFTNA
-43 SSNSSSSIIREE
+43 SSNSGSSIIREE

-61 TDFALVQRQFTEN
+61 TDFALVQRQYTEN

-98 EDEAVEHAFIL
+98 EDEAIEHAFIL

-171 KLQNIFEGSDIQVE
+171 MLQNIFEGSNIQVE

-205 GDRIKELKNQYEQ
+205 GDRIKELKNQYEK
-218 QSNVSI
+218 QSNVAI

-292 TVHSGAG
+292 TVHAGAG

-328 AMLLQSNNYY
+328 AILLQSNNYY

-346 RDPQYTEFKINNANE
+346 KDPQYTEFKINNANE

-372 DSSLKYANNNYLN
+372 DSSLKYANNNYQN

-413 NISNHKEIKANSEQE
+413 NISNHKEIKASSEQE
-428 KKFLEVYYNRELKK
+428 KKFLEIYYNRELKK

-485 TYLFKD
+485 AYLFKD
-491 IKYQNEIIIN
+491 IKHQNEIIIS

-536 TQKKQDHNLESH
+536 TQKEQTHNLESH

-569 KYAVSILSQNNGEKK
+569 KYAVSILLQNNGEKK
-584 LSFVDNRN
+584 LHFIDNRN
-592 QSVIVIDNAAITQ
+592 QNVVVIDNAAITQ

-651 AITPHTRL
+651 AITPHTEPTL
-659 EFNTIQVKAIEFAE
+659 NSDSTIS
-673 DYINS
+673 N
-678 RRSGMNGNKE
+678 N
-688 IQDYYQQL
+688 
-696 DKTGRDIF
+696 
-704 LDSFKNHISANHKE
+704 NHELS
-718 NGVISKALLESKL
+718 
-731 QSLEKFISGTLEVP
+731 EKFRE
-745 SETLNVQNNKKL
+745 
-757 EEIYSKIS
+757 IS

-782 ISRASDLYNT
+782 IDRASDLYNT

-818 SPEELENFL
+818 SQEELENFL
-827 EKVKSDLE
+827 EKAKSDLE
-835 YGTPELEKMSS
+835 YGAPKLEKMSS

-866 KDTYRES
+866 KGTYRES

-883 QKVLDLKDKSGQY
+883 QKALDLKDKLGQY

-946 ENQSGKIQNSN
+946 ENQSGKITGSVTQSKN
-957 SDFILKDP
+957 SDFIFKDLN
-965 DISNEQAKNWKENK
+965 ITAEQAKNWKENK
-979 QNTLTKEQLGQ
+979 QNTLTKEQLEQ

-1024 YIFQKTED
+1024 YIFQKTKD

-1043 EEFLVSNSAI
+1043 EEFLLSNRAI
-1053 KLINQKIETA
+1053 KLINQKIIA
-1063 QNNDFGIEGIKPS
+1063 VQNNDFDLEGAKLTEWQKDNTSDLI
-1076 EKQLDKAPEIVD
+1076 D
-1088 GFEHIPQEL
+1088 GFENTPEEL
-1097 KKVMEKWQ
+1097 KEVMEKWQ
-1105 EKIENGL
+1105 QKIDDGL
-1112 DYKDCANFQKDCKAL
+1112 DYNDCANFQKECEAL
-1127 GYTFDYGLDAVP
+1127 GYTFDYGLDSVP

-1146 LNEHN
+1146 LKEHN

-1202 FQIKTSSDKTLPG
+1202 FQIKTSSNKTLPG

-1278 FINPK
+1278 FMNPK

-1290 FVKLDFNEPKTQYG
+1290 FVKLDFNEPKTEYG

-1330 DKPEWRDNTIK
+1330 DKPEWKDDTIK